1 MADGN
6 VGSLWMSLGLKETVS
21 KELKNLGYSLNGT
34 DDKVKELQKAL
45 KGIGNDL
52 KSGDV
57 DAYARGI
64 ANLSKFLKDTK
75 IEAKGLSTLL
85 GSISGANV
93 QNLLGGEINAT
104 NAKKYLGIIK
114 EITSALSSLGRGN
127 SENTF
132 GLLSGLYRYSV
143 LLDDIVKIKGQIKD
157 LKETLETPAG
167 KKHEQSIKDL
177 IAEYTKLR
185 TEMIG
190 VVNSGNLKQLDSNKY
205 SELLGRGIQLYEA
218 LHAAAVQAE
227 KGVTALS
234 NAADKEATS
243 IQKSTEVVNEQT
255 NAFKKQEEQLKATT
269 AAQKE
274 KSAAESK
281 TATAPKIQ
289 PFVEDKGLDKMLN
302 DVTAAREKDAAA
314 TQTQIA
320 YTKILNEVLD
330 AFKGKASTLL
340 GVKDDSG
347 RKYVDILN
355 EANAAIEKMNKARAA
370 AMAREGKDFKPE
382 NYPDPTPRI
391 KKALEYLSLLQR
403 IDIAQKHISEV
414 KAANP
419 NVDTKNI
426 KEAAKLVE
434 NFRDKLLALQNDK
447 YLTGADDAHILGAYR
462 KTLAMT
468 LKDVDAII
476 GKLQKPNPLSDL
488 DGNFSKLDA
497 RIDAVREKLAKL
509 RDLMNEG
516 TQKGYNTSMFGER
529 ISGLGGVVARM
540 EAAMSNKNGELANVD
555 KMKQLFS
562 DISVE
567 LNKASTAMQAYGREK
582 AKAVAQEREFAVASK
597 LSAKDKEAELKA
609 LSDYTKRYMTLVEE
623 KRKVAEKAGI
633 SPFFKNDNGLKN
645 IKAEIDT
652 LLERLGR
659 VREDITLYQHAIGS
673 GTKEG
678 ISFGQQGLK
687 EANTEAEKL
696 MRSITN
702 LQNVYDT
709 LRVSQVNVKD
719 LIGQTPQ
726 KQRQDDI
733 QRRMSDY
740 YSKLEKDSAQAAKD
754 AAKAER
760 ERASAEKQ
768 RQKELNSA
776 EKQRQNELRNTERRY
791 DSLGNKVRQL
801 RAEFSRGI
809 SLGANTD
816 KSYEEIRRLL
826 SMMRVLRALQGSLS
840 STDWREH
847 IGRLGNYGAG
857 HDATIANRAL
867 QDQRAI
873 NAAQEK
879 TNREKEKSIDLERKH
894 QQEIANSAAKVRSDL
909 VRAFEQAKNSAGGLN
924 STMQDLKSLVM
935 QGGLVY
941 GMQQFA
947 MSVIKTGGE
956 LEKQHIALQSILG
969 DVQNAN
975 TMFSQVKQLALQ
987 SPFTFSELNRDVKQ
1001 LAAYG
1006 VEYDQLYD
1014 TTKRLADMASGLGVS
1029 FERIALAFGQVRSRG
1044 WLDGKELRQISYAG
1058 IPLLQKLSEYYSKR
1072 EGRKVSTSEVKTRIS
1087 GRGVDFE
1094 DVKNVFWEMTDAGGQ
1109 FYNMQLVLSETLLG
1123 RFNKLKDAWEIML
1136 SEFASD
1142 SNIVGSNLKHILDLV
1157 TNLVQALHT
1166 MAPVVVAAFSGFAL
1180 KRLQTSLGGGIGA
1193 ALLSGKASMASDIQ
1207 KKVLLGEK
1215 TTAQELRLLATKKLI
1230 TSEDIKALSLAKAI
1244 KKVDLERMYING
1256 QISRSIYKDGMTD
1269 FAGTGTF
1276 GSRRKLVEARQ
1287 NGGWWN
1293 KAKAAFIGLQLRTN
1307 AYFTNLKIQFATTG
1321 GFWRTFALKGMS
1333 AFAILTAGARTMGAT
1348 LLAAVGGLPGLI
1360 ITGVT
1365 MGISY
1370 MYTKSADLTNRI
1382 NQTANEIEDRIKQ
1395 LNDFLRENDTAKVL
1409 SGGDIKEVDNLI
1421 DAYKEKLKQLE
1432 PYNYNNLV
1440 MKADEKQSH
1449 EERLKYLDEELKR
1462 LRDAEMIAKSKM
1474 GNRDNY
1480 SDFSGAITRSN
1491 RNYET
1496 LEKTTAQNM
1505 SDKGMDFASARSAA
1519 WKGLQPYQKGDMVNP
1534 IKKVILKQFGDI
1546 SKDETM
1552 RLAAM
1557 QAMSNIFA
1565 SMEIPESRANMI
1577 RASVLQAFGIGDKDS
1592 WLQEEA
1598 KNKLSDL
1605 LDSIAPTIATKIRS
1619 GQTLNE
1625 AEKAKVEEL
1634 MQDAKRGLTGQY
1646 PEFEKALQAL
1656 LDASNFEA
1664 VINLVF
1670 KDSKFNDVQNELLGN
1685 LPKMPLG
1692 VGDPETQAK
1701 KQKFAQSWGKEGSWT
1716 KAREAANADVAAK
1729 KKEYEAAKKA
1739 KSKRQD
1745 ELKKE
1750 WQLAEQTAKEL
1761 NLFDAKKDK
1770 NKGPKKDSALES
1782 LRQQFEDFKAARQWY
1797 QKYIGIG
1804 NTQSE
1809 AIGKVKSLFPNL
1821 DWKKIDLS
1829 KYMESL
1835 EAMMPGR
1842 GFWNTT
1848 DRKKFH
1854 TQVNREKAEWQYSE
1868 IDKVEWERV
1877 SSNFKEALEKGV
1889 KQANLQKELYEKTG
1903 SLDFAKLA
1911 FQDGAVWDKQT
1922 RKMAEDFKKNFGH
1935 DVNLGMTEA
1944 DAKVLYKD
1952 TPLALEAWQKITTLV
1967 KDNYVKSLQ
1976 QAADIIAQTASTQEK
1991 IAAIYAKY
1999 ETPIAQ
2005 AEEAGNYGLASRYTR
2020 QRDKEVN
2027 SAKTEA
2033 FNKSS
2038 DYITFFGAVSQLGM
2052 DRASEIASQIRE
2064 NINQALADGT
2074 IDAREYGKQIQQLDE
2089 QLNKLSSGKKNFFN
2103 SGLSGVAEQRVK
2115 NANEKITA
2123 GAALKQ
2129 EGERMQQEA
2138 NTELIEAFSNLDFDA
2153 VDEIVAKMLEG
2164 HEKEEKG
2171 DAKLKQGQKE
2181 AKAANE
2187 FKESMANVSAAASK
2201 INENIQS
2208 IVATFNDIK
2217 DTASALGVDTENDGW
2232 QDATAFFNSLG
2243 GVSSSISN
2251 MVTSAM
2257 SGNVGGVLQGFVGI
2271 FTSPFKAFAAAH
2283 DAKLE
2288 RQIKLAER
2296 NITELERLRNDVKT
2310 AIENTLGGVYS
2321 YKMDADT
2328 RKRLGNVTNSYEKA
2342 ARGESKKSQYS
2353 SDTYTTAKK
2362 SLSDPGNAYLAE
2374 QASLM
2379 AQKDEMQRQLNA
2391 EEGKKKKDKDKIA
2404 DYKQQI
2410 KEMETTINN
2419 FAKDFLKDVYGVDM
2433 KAWASQLT
2441 DAVVSAWSK
2450 GEDAIDAYKKKAK
2463 EMVKD
2468 LTKNIVSQ
2476 KLMEVALQ
2484 GPLDNLTE
2492 IIKQKGK
2499 LEPEDVVKVA
2509 DDLYNGTNNA
2519 AENITAILE
2528 RLKNMGLDLS
2538 ENGDGSVTNGITN
2551 ITEETADILASYVN
2565 AIRLDVSVNR
2575 AQVKDIGELLKM
2587 RLPEMGQIQKAQLG
2601 QLTQI
2606 VMLAEARNEKL
2617 DRMMDWMNAVSTSGR
2632 KKLYI
2637 S

>member
-6 VGSLWMSLGLKETVS
+6 VGSLWMSLGLKDAVS
-21 KELKNLGYSLNGT
+21 KELKKMADNMEVVDAKTKRAQEQLRKLAET
-34 DDKVKELQKAL
+34 DASGKGVAFLDKLKKAIGSSTKEAKELQAIFDAIRNIRGGFGALTGDFGKTNLQSYADILKEIRSSMGKISFGGMSGMGEGVYAKIEAVRSAINGINKITNETFRLWDSVPKSSPKAKAEFNNIREQL
-45 KGIGNDL
+45 AEIKNAGLGYL
-52 KSGDV
+52 KSGDFSK
-57 DAYARGI
+57 AYAW
-64 ANLSKFLKDTK
+64 ANGLDEQIGKISSSYEKFL
-75 IEAKGLSTLL
+75 A
-85 GSISGANV
+85 SGKSV
-93 QNLLGGEINAT
+93 VESLRREEGQSRKTTDAT
-104 NAKKYLGIIK
+104 N
-114 EITSALSSLGRGN
+114 
-127 SENTF
+127 
-132 GLLSGLYRYSV
+132 V
-143 LLDDIVKIKGQIKD
+143 
-157 LKETLETPAG
+157 
-167 KKHEQSIKDL
+167 
-177 IAEYTKLR
+177 
-185 TEMIG
+185 
-190 VVNSGNLKQLDSNKY
+190 
-205 SELLGRGIQLYEA
+205 
-218 LHAAAVQAE
+218 
-227 KGVTALS
+227 
-234 NAADKEATS
+234 
-243 IQKSTEVVNEQT
+243 QT
-255 NAFKKQEEQLKATT
+255 NALKKQEEQLKATS

-274 KSAAESK
+274 KNATENKAA
-281 TATAPKIQ
+281 AAPKIQ

-370 AMAREGKDFKPE
+370 AMVKEGKDFNPA

-434 NFRDKLLALQNDK
+434 NFRNKLLALQNDK

-582 AKAVAQEREFAVASK
+582 AKAVATDRNLETMEARYRRLQELISEVNRKIRELNDSAKRGFKVGADTSRVGSAISRLFEMRDKFNNADIGSKNAVA
-597 LSAKDKEAELKA
+597 ELVSEYK
-609 LSDYTKRYMTLVEE
+609 
-623 KRKVAEKAGI
+623 I
-633 SPFFKNDNGLKN
+633 LKN
-645 IKAEIDT
+645 EIGNAKSEQDKLNNAITRANKKQDRKNERQEARDNKQRLSEIKA
-652 LLERLGR
+652 
-659 VREDITLYQHAIGS
+659 A
-673 GTKEG
+673 
-678 ISFGQQGLK
+678 
-687 EANTEAEKL
+687 EA
-696 MRSITN
+696 
-702 LQNVYDT
+702 
-709 LRVSQVNVKD
+709 
-719 LIGQTPQ
+719 
-726 KQRQDDI
+726 
-733 QRRMSDY
+733 
-740 YSKLEKDSAQAAKD
+740 
-754 AAKAER
+754 
-760 ERASAEKQ
+760 
-768 RQKELNSA
+768 
-776 EKQRQNELRNTERRY
+776 RY
-791 DSLGNKVRQL
+791 DSLGNKVRSL
-801 RAEFSRGI
+801 RREFSRGI
-809 SLGANTD
+809 SLGAD
-816 KSYEEIRRLL
+816 VSKAEAEIHRLIDI
-826 SMMRVLRALQGSLS
+826 MRYLRQMRTWLVDGQNVVGRIGS
-840 STDWREH
+840 T
-847 IGRLGNYGAG
+847 GAG
-857 HDATIANRAL
+857 HDTTLAGRVL
-867 QDQRAI
+867 QDQKAT
-873 NAAQEK
+873 NAAAQEAINK
-879 TNREKEKSIDLERKH
+879 GIRRGIDLERER
-894 QQEIANSAAKVRSDL
+894 QQEIAKSAAKVRSDL
-909 VRAFEQAKNSAGGLN
+909 AAALAGANAEASKMHGTLN
-924 STMQDLKSLVM
+924 DIKSLFL
-935 QGGLVY
+935 QGGIVY
-941 GMQQFA
+941 GAQSLFNAIVQ
-947 MSVIKTGGE
+947 TGGE
-956 LEKQHIALQSILG
+956 IVQQHIALRSILG
-969 DVQNAN
+969 DVTKADELFAQ
-975 TMFSQVKQLALQ
+975 TQELALR
-987 SPFTFSELNRDVKQ
+987 SPFKFGELNRDVKQ
-1001 LAAYG
+1001 LAAFG
-1006 VEYDQLYD
+1006 VEADSLYD
-1014 TTKRLADMASGLGVS
+1014 TTKRLADIASGLGVS
-1029 FERIALAFGQVRSRG
+1029 FERLGLAYGQVKARS
-1044 WLDGKELRQISYAG
+1044 WLDGKELRQFAYAG
-1058 IPLLQKLSEYYSKR
+1058 LPLLQKITELYNSEGKNNKTNYKQSDVKEMISKR
-1072 EGRKVSTSEVKTRIS
+1072 QVS
-1087 GRGVDFE
+1087 FE
-1094 DVKNVFWEMTDAGGQ
+1094 DVQKVLWKMTDEGGQ

-1123 RFNKLKDAWEIML
+1123 QWNKLKDAWEIML
-1136 SEFASD
+1136 SRFAEGKNVIGGTFMFAIKGATDLLLTIDKLSPALLTFASVFL
-1142 SNIVGSNLKHILDLV
+1142 SKKLFGLASSRLGIGSIGRNLNDQAKIQLRNYAIEQQQLVLERKITQEIATQNVQKRAYWLADVQTQQAVMGRLALEGKLSILQMQKAVREGLITKELIDQLV
-1157 TNLVQALHT
+1157 IMGQITARQGEIILKGGT
-1166 MAPVVVAAFSGFAL
+1166 MAAV
-1180 KRLQTSLGGGIGA
+1180 
-1193 ALLSGKASMASDIQ
+1193 M
-1207 KKVLLGEK
+1207 
-1215 TTAQELRLLATKKLI
+1215 
-1230 TSEDIKALSLAKAI
+1230 
-1244 KKVDLERMYING
+1244 N
-1256 QISRSIYKDGMTD
+1256 MT
-1269 FAGTGTF
+1269 
-1276 GSRRKLVEARQ
+1276 GSK
-1287 NGGWWN
+1287 
-1293 KAKAAFIGLQLRTN
+1293 
-1307 AYFTNLKIQFATTG
+1307 
-1321 GFWRTFALKGMS
+1321 LKGMLSFVGGWVGLTFMAVTQVISSIYNEFSAIKEKAESLQAPDSDWMKDYYDALGAKKGTTDTELKKQIDSMKQLLIKSDAYTKTIDEQIKKAKDLNEQYDILRKGVENAKNVASGDAGMIADAIGSTGGWKSGNPFNDTIEENLKDLQHSTDAYQLKLS
-1333 AFAILTAGARTMGAT
+1333 AFDEATKSKMDSVASAILGAAGAGKT
-1348 LLAAVGGLPGLI
+1348 LEDKIRILADEGGQKWAVFQANMVKWNKNIGFSIKVLGNKANDVTSDINEIANDDVPRILNTIKKHLGLYGNDFKNWCKQNPERFRNMLLQIMDEAKWLI
-1360 ITGVT
+1360 PQINKELEKITSFKFEPSGKKNSITGRTV
-1365 MGISY
+1365 MQERVFENLNGNQKAYDLISSY
-1370 MYTKSADLTNRI
+1370 IEEGSWYKTKNNAQSALQDLY
-1382 NQTANEIEDRIKQ
+1382 NEMKSRQKGGASKASIAEAKKDYDTLYKAVLQGFGYRFIPEDKKS
-1395 LNDFLRENDTAKVL
+1395 NKVPKVK
-1409 SGGDIKEVDNLI
+1409 DDKED
-1421 DAYKEKLKQLE
+1421 KEL
-1432 PYNYNNLV
+1432 
-1440 MKADEKQSH
+1440 
-1449 EERLKYLDEELKR
+1449 EELKR
-1462 LRDAEMIAKSKM
+1462 
-1474 GNRDNY
+1474 
-1480 SDFSGAITRSN
+1480 
-1491 RNYET
+1491 
-1496 LEKTTAQNM
+1496 
-1505 SDKGMDFASARSAA
+1505 
-1519 WKGLQPYQKGDMVNP
+1519 
-1534 IKKVILKQFGDI
+1534 
-1546 SKDETM
+1546 
-1552 RLAAM
+1552 
-1557 QAMSNIFA
+1557 
-1565 SMEIPESRANMI
+1565 
-1577 RASVLQAFGIGDKDS
+1577 
-1592 WLQEEA
+1592 
-1598 KNKLSDL
+1598 
-1605 LDSIAPTIATKIRS
+1605 
-1619 GQTLNE
+1619 
-1625 AEKAKVEEL
+1625 
-1634 MQDAKRGLTGQY
+1634 
-1646 PEFEKALQAL
+1646 
-1656 LDASNFEA
+1656 
-1664 VINLVF
+1664 
-1670 KDSKFNDVQNELLGN
+1670 
-1685 LPKMPLG
+1685 
-1692 VGDPETQAK
+1692 
-1701 KQKFAQSWGKEGSWT
+1701 
-1716 KAREAANADVAAK
+1716 
-1729 KKEYEAAKKA
+1729 
-1739 KSKRQD
+1739 
-1745 ELKKE
+1745 
-1750 WQLAEQTAKEL
+1750 QL
-1761 NLFDAKKDK
+1761 
-1770 NKGPKKDSALES
+1770 
-1782 LRQQFEDFKAARQWY
+1782 EDFKAARQAY
-1797 QKYIGIG
+1797 QKLRK
-1804 NTQSE
+1804 E
-1809 AIGKVKSLFPNL
+1809 AGMSRAKAKNEVFGLYKDL
-1821 DWKKIDLS
+1821 DWKKIDLDNYS
-1829 KYMESL
+1829 GSIARLK
-1835 EAMMPGR
+1835 G
-1842 GFWNTT
+1842 GFNFDKTN
-1848 DRKKFH
+1848 DRKKFR
-1854 TQVNREKAEWQYSE
+1854 TQLDKENFEWRFSE
-1868 IDKVEWERV
+1868 ELKPEWERV
-1877 SSNFKEALEKGV
+1877 ASNFKEALEKGV

-2164 HEKEEKG
+2164 NEKEEKG

-2217 DTASALGVDTENDGW
+2217 DTASALGVDTESDGW

-2257 SGNVGGVLQGFVGI
+2257 SGNVGGVLQGVVGI

-2419 FAKDFLKDVYGVDM
+2419 FAKDFLKDIYGVDM

-2468 LTKNIVSQ
+2468 LTKNIISQ
-2476 KLMEVALQ
+2476 KIMEAALQ

-2509 DDLYNGTNNA
+2509 EDLYNGTNDA

-2528 RLKNMGLDLS
+2528 YLKSKGLDFT
-2538 ENGDGSVTNGITN
+2538 ENGDGSVTNGIKN

>member
-6 VGSLWMSLGLKETVS
+6 VGNLWMSLGLKETVS
-21 KELKNLGYSLNGT
+21 KELNKIADGMTGVDAKTRKAQENLRKLADTDVSGKNISFLKKIQNALGDTSAEA
-34 DDKVKELQKAL
+34 KELQAVLGVIGKTKGGW
-45 KGIGNDL
+45 KGITEDL
-52 KSGDV
+52 NIGKLQQ
-57 DAYARGI
+57 YAKLVRELEFALTNI
-64 ANLSKFLKDTK
+64 ESK
-75 IEAKGLSTLL
+75 KGLSDSGFNLQSTIYQSREAIDAIASLQNHLKFADAPTASGLKAIRQELQGLINEGTSLIQSPIKNYTQIDKWLNTLD
-85 GSISGANV
+85 GKVTDIEYKYIVATQGVSK
-93 QNLLGGEINAT
+93 ET
-104 NAKKYLGIIK
+104 NAV
-114 EITSALSSLGRGN
+114 A
-127 SENTF
+127 
-132 GLLSGLYRYSV
+132 
-143 LLDDIVKIKGQIKD
+143 D
-157 LKETLETPAG
+157 AG
-167 KKHEQSIKDL
+167 KRAEEQTKKN
-177 IAEYTKLR
+177 AE
-185 TEMIG
+185 
-190 VVNSGNLKQLDSNKY
+190 
-205 SELLGRGIQLYEA
+205 A
-218 LHAAAVQAE
+218 
-227 KGVTALS
+227 
-234 NAADKEATS
+234 
-243 IQKSTEVVNEQT
+243 VNEQT
-255 NAFKKQEEQLKATT
+255 NALKKQEEQLKATS

-281 TATAPKIQ
+281 AATAPKMQ

-355 EANAAIEKMNKARAA
+355 EANAAIEKINKARAA
-370 AMAREGKDFKPE
+370 AMVREDFNPA

-426 KEAAKLVE
+426 KEAARLVE
-434 NFRDKLLALQNDK
+434 NFRNKLLALQNDK

-567 LNKASTAMQAYGREK
+567 LNKASTAMQTYGREK
-582 AKAVAQEREFAVASK
+582 AKAVASDRNLETMEARYRRLQELISEVNRKIRELNDSAKQGFKVGADTSRVGSAISRLFEMRDKFNNADIGSKNAVA
-597 LSAKDKEAELKA
+597 ELVSEYK
-609 LSDYTKRYMTLVEE
+609 
-623 KRKVAEKAGI
+623 I
-633 SPFFKNDNGLKN
+633 LKN
-645 IKAEIDT
+645 EIGNAKSEQDKLNNAITRANKKQDRKNERQEARDNKQRLSEIKA
-652 LLERLGR
+652 
-659 VREDITLYQHAIGS
+659 A
-673 GTKEG
+673 
-678 ISFGQQGLK
+678 
-687 EANTEAEKL
+687 EA
-696 MRSITN
+696 
-702 LQNVYDT
+702 
-709 LRVSQVNVKD
+709 
-719 LIGQTPQ
+719 
-726 KQRQDDI
+726 
-733 QRRMSDY
+733 
-740 YSKLEKDSAQAAKD
+740 
-754 AAKAER
+754 
-760 ERASAEKQ
+760 
-768 RQKELNSA
+768 
-776 EKQRQNELRNTERRY
+776 RY
-791 DSLGNKVRQL
+791 DSLGNKVRAL
-801 RAEFSRGI
+801 RREFSRGI
-809 SLGANTD
+809 SLGAD
-816 KSYEEIRRLL
+816 VSKAEAEIHRLIDI
-826 SMMRVLRALQGSLS
+826 MRYLRQMRIELTAGNMNVVGRIGS
-840 STDWREH
+840 
-847 IGRLGNYGAG
+847 IGTG
-857 HDATIANRAL
+857 HDATQAGRAL

-1087 GRGVDFE
+1087 GRGVYFE

-1491 RNYET
+1491 RNYER

-1605 LDSIAPTIATKIRS
+1605 LDSVAPTIATKIRS

-1685 LPKMPLG
+1685 LPKIPLG
-1692 VGDPETQAK
+1692 VGDPEIQAK

-1770 NKGPKKDSALES
+1770 NKNKGPKKDSALES

-1835 EAMMPGR
+1835 EAMMPGNS
-1842 GFWNTT
+1842 FWNTT
-1848 DRKKFH
+1848 DRKKFR

-1868 IDKVEWERV
+1868 VDKVEWERV

-2164 HEKEEKG
+2164 NEKEEKG

-2187 FKESMANVSAAASK
+2187 FKKSMANVSAAASK

-2419 FAKDFLKDVYGVDM
+2419 FAKDFLKDIYGVDM

-2441 DAVVSAWSK
+2441 DAVVSAWLK

-2476 KLMEVALQ
+2476 KVMEVALQ

-2538 ENGDGSVTNGITN
+2538 ENGDGSVTNGIKN

>member
-6 VGSLWMSLGLKETVS
+6 LGDLWFQLGIKDNSHKALNSMLKDVQRLEGMI
-21 KELKNLGYSLNGT
+21 NSLNLSINKEQDPKKKKEMKEQLSNALNYLHLLQKVNIELNKISGIKNVNAGINTGELDRAKKALMDFRNELINLQAGKTAGGVDNAFMSAYNAKFRNLITDVRQIEKAFDKENTLSASKNNAARLNRELETTKNKLAEIQSLQSRGIRNRIDTTALLSGGNTLRGVKRRMETMLADDNLLANGAKVKSLLSDIAFAYTKATGKVQEYKRTASETASVDSAFSKQKLAVEQINTILGNIDKLKGKSLEIGT
-34 DDKVKELQKAL
+34 DTSKLTAVRGEIERIKTTIESFSGKQLLNKGFGDALNELQLWKERV
-45 KGIGNDL
+45 N
-52 KSGDV
+52 
-57 DAYARGI
+57 RT
-64 ANLSKFLKDTK
+64 LKDQ
-75 IEAKGLSTLL
+75 
-85 GSISGANV
+85 SGAN
-93 QNLLGGEINAT
+93 QSAKATDRNLETMEARYRRLQELMSEVSRKIRELNDSARQGIKVGADTSRAEIAISRLTEMRDKFNNADIGSKNAVAELVSEYKILKNEIG
-104 NAKKYLGIIK
+104 NAKSEQDKLNNA
-114 EITSALSSLGRGN
+114 ITRAN
-127 SENTF
+127 
-132 GLLSGLYRYSV
+132 
-143 LLDDIVKIKGQIKD
+143 
-157 LKETLETPAG
+157 
-167 KKHEQSIKDL
+167 
-177 IAEYTKLR
+177 
-185 TEMIG
+185 
-190 VVNSGNLKQLDSNKY
+190 
-205 SELLGRGIQLYEA
+205 
-218 LHAAAVQAE
+218 
-227 KGVTALS
+227 
-234 NAADKEATS
+234 
-243 IQKSTEVVNEQT
+243 
-255 NAFKKQEEQLKATT
+255 KKQDRKNERQEARDNKQRLSEIK
-269 AAQKE
+269 
-274 KSAAESK
+274 AAE
-281 TATAPKIQ
+281 A
-289 PFVEDKGLDKMLN
+289 
-302 DVTAAREKDAAA
+302 
-314 TQTQIA
+314 
-320 YTKILNEVLD
+320 
-330 AFKGKASTLL
+330 
-340 GVKDDSG
+340 
-347 RKYVDILN
+347 
-355 EANAAIEKMNKARAA
+355 
-370 AMAREGKDFKPE
+370 
-382 NYPDPTPRI
+382 
-391 KKALEYLSLLQR
+391 
-403 IDIAQKHISEV
+403 
-414 KAANP
+414 
-419 NVDTKNI
+419 
-426 KEAAKLVE
+426 
-434 NFRDKLLALQNDK
+434 
-447 YLTGADDAHILGAYR
+447 
-462 KTLAMT
+462 
-468 LKDVDAII
+468 
-476 GKLQKPNPLSDL
+476 
-488 DGNFSKLDA
+488 
-497 RIDAVREKLAKL
+497 
-509 RDLMNEG
+509 
-516 TQKGYNTSMFGER
+516 
-529 ISGLGGVVARM
+529 
-540 EAAMSNKNGELANVD
+540 
-555 KMKQLFS
+555 
-562 DISVE
+562 
-567 LNKASTAMQAYGREK
+567 
-582 AKAVAQEREFAVASK
+582 
-597 LSAKDKEAELKA
+597 
-609 LSDYTKRYMTLVEE
+609 
-623 KRKVAEKAGI
+623 
-633 SPFFKNDNGLKN
+633 
-645 IKAEIDT
+645 
-652 LLERLGR
+652 
-659 VREDITLYQHAIGS
+659 
-673 GTKEG
+673 
-678 ISFGQQGLK
+678 
-687 EANTEAEKL
+687 
-696 MRSITN
+696 
-702 LQNVYDT
+702 
-709 LRVSQVNVKD
+709 
-719 LIGQTPQ
+719 
-726 KQRQDDI
+726 
-733 QRRMSDY
+733 
-740 YSKLEKDSAQAAKD
+740 
-754 AAKAER
+754 
-760 ERASAEKQ
+760 
-768 RQKELNSA
+768 
-776 EKQRQNELRNTERRY
+776 RY
-791 DSLGNKVRQL
+791 DSLGNKVRSL
-801 RAEFSRGI
+801 RREFSRGI
-809 SLGANTD
+809 SLGAD
-816 KSYEEIRRLL
+816 VSKAEAEIHRLIDI
-826 SMMRVLRALQGSLS
+826 MRYLRQMRTWLVEGQNVVGRIGS
-840 STDWREH
+840 
-847 IGRLGNYGAG
+847 IGTG
-857 HDATIANRAL
+857 HDATQAGRAL

-1491 RNYET
+1491 RNYER

-1605 LDSIAPTIATKIRS
+1605 LDSVAPTIATKIRS

-1685 LPKMPLG
+1685 LPKIPLG
-1692 VGDPETQAK
+1692 VGDPEIQAK

-1716 KAREAANADVAAK
+1716 KAREAANADIAAK

-2419 FAKDFLKDVYGVDM
+2419 FAKDFLKDIYGVDM

-2476 KLMEVALQ
+2476 KVMEVALQ

-2538 ENGDGSVTNGITN
+2538 ENGDESVTNGIKN

>member
-255 NAFKKQEEQLKATT
+255 NALKKQEEQLKATT

-289 PFVEDKGLDKMLN
+289 PFVENKGLNKMLN
-302 DVTAAREKDAAA
+302 EATAAREKDVAA
-314 TQTQIA
+314 TQAQTSYQL
-320 YTKILNEVLD
+320 KLNEALD
-330 AFKGKASTLL
+330 AFKGKASAVI

-355 EANAAIEKMNKARAA
+355 AANVAIEKVNKEKAK
-370 AMAREGKDFKPE
+370 AMKDQGKAFNPNDF
-382 NYPDPTPRI
+382 PDPTPRL

-426 KEAAKLVE
+426 ENATRLIE
-434 NFRDKLLALQNDK
+434 NFRNRLLSLQDKMFG
-447 YLTGADDAHILGAYR
+447 TGADNAHVLGMYG

-582 AKAVAQEREFAVASK
+582 AKAVATDRNLETMEARYRRLQELMSEVSRKIRELNDSAKRGFKVGADTSRVGSAISRLTEMRDKFNNADIGSKNAVA
-597 LSAKDKEAELKA
+597 ELVSEYK
-609 LSDYTKRYMTLVEE
+609 
-623 KRKVAEKAGI
+623 I
-633 SPFFKNDNGLKN
+633 LKN
-645 IKAEIDT
+645 EIGNAKSEQDKLNNAITRANKKQDRKNERQEARDNKQRLSEIKA
-652 LLERLGR
+652 
-659 VREDITLYQHAIGS
+659 A
-673 GTKEG
+673 
-678 ISFGQQGLK
+678 
-687 EANTEAEKL
+687 EA
-696 MRSITN
+696 
-702 LQNVYDT
+702 
-709 LRVSQVNVKD
+709 
-719 LIGQTPQ
+719 
-726 KQRQDDI
+726 
-733 QRRMSDY
+733 
-740 YSKLEKDSAQAAKD
+740 
-754 AAKAER
+754 
-760 ERASAEKQ
+760 
-768 RQKELNSA
+768 
-776 EKQRQNELRNTERRY
+776 RY
-791 DSLGNKVRQL
+791 DSLGNKVRSL
-801 RAEFSRGI
+801 RREFSRGI
-809 SLGANTD
+809 SLGAD
-816 KSYEEIRRLL
+816 VSKAEAEIHRLIDI
-826 SMMRVLRALQGSLS
+826 MRYLRQMRTWLVEGQNVVGRIGS
-840 STDWREH
+840 
-847 IGRLGNYGAG
+847 IGAG
-857 HDATIANRAL
+857 HDATQAGRAL

-1409 SGGDIKEVDNLI
+1409 AGGDIKEVDNLI

-1491 RNYET
+1491 RNYER

-1557 QAMSNIFA
+1557 QAMSNIFT
-1565 SMEIPESRANMI
+1565 SMEIPESRVNMI

-1835 EAMMPGR
+1835 EAMMPGNS
-1842 GFWNTT
+1842 FWNTT
-1848 DRKKFH
+1848 DRKKFR

-1868 IDKVEWERV
+1868 VDKVEWERV

-1911 FQDGAVWDKQT
+1911 FQDGAVWNKQT

-2476 KLMEVALQ
+2476 KVMEVALQ

-2538 ENGDGSVTNGITN
+2538 ENGDGSVTNGIKN

>member
-6 VGSLWMSLGLKETVS
+6 VGSLWMSLGLKDAVS
-21 KELKNLGYSLNGT
+21 KELKKMADNMEVVDAKTKRAQEQLRKLAET
-34 DDKVKELQKAL
+34 DASGKGVAFLDKLKKAIGSSTKEAKELQAIFDAIRNIRGGFGALTGDFGKANLQSYADIL
-45 KGIGNDL
+45 KEIRSSMGKISFGGMSGMGEGVYAKIEAVRSAINGINKITNETFRLWDSVPKSSPKAKAEFNNIREQLAEIKNAGLGYL
-52 KSGDV
+52 KSGDFSK
-57 DAYARGI
+57 AYAW
-64 ANLSKFLKDTK
+64 ANGLDEQIGKISSSYEKFL
-75 IEAKGLSTLL
+75 A
-85 GSISGANV
+85 SGKSV
-93 QNLLGGEINAT
+93 VESLRREEGQSRKTTDAT
-104 NAKKYLGIIK
+104 N
-114 EITSALSSLGRGN
+114 
-127 SENTF
+127 
-132 GLLSGLYRYSV
+132 V
-143 LLDDIVKIKGQIKD
+143 
-157 LKETLETPAG
+157 
-167 KKHEQSIKDL
+167 
-177 IAEYTKLR
+177 
-185 TEMIG
+185 
-190 VVNSGNLKQLDSNKY
+190 
-205 SELLGRGIQLYEA
+205 
-218 LHAAAVQAE
+218 
-227 KGVTALS
+227 
-234 NAADKEATS
+234 
-243 IQKSTEVVNEQT
+243 QT
-255 NAFKKQEEQLKATT
+255 NALKKQEEQLKATS

-274 KSAAESK
+274 KNATENKAA
-281 TATAPKIQ
+281 AAPKIQ

-370 AMAREGKDFKPE
+370 AMVKEGKDFNPA

-434 NFRDKLLALQNDK
+434 NFRNKLLALQNDK

-582 AKAVAQEREFAVASK
+582 AKAVATDRNLETMEARYRRLQELISEVNRKIRELNDSAKRGFKVGADTSRVGSAISRLFEMRDKFNNADIGSKNAVA
-597 LSAKDKEAELKA
+597 ELVSEYK
-609 LSDYTKRYMTLVEE
+609 
-623 KRKVAEKAGI
+623 I
-633 SPFFKNDNGLKN
+633 LKN
-645 IKAEIDT
+645 EIGNAKSEQDKLNNAITRANKKQDRKNERQEARDNKQRLSEIKA
-652 LLERLGR
+652 
-659 VREDITLYQHAIGS
+659 A
-673 GTKEG
+673 
-678 ISFGQQGLK
+678 
-687 EANTEAEKL
+687 EA
-696 MRSITN
+696 
-702 LQNVYDT
+702 
-709 LRVSQVNVKD
+709 
-719 LIGQTPQ
+719 
-726 KQRQDDI
+726 
-733 QRRMSDY
+733 
-740 YSKLEKDSAQAAKD
+740 
-754 AAKAER
+754 
-760 ERASAEKQ
+760 
-768 RQKELNSA
+768 
-776 EKQRQNELRNTERRY
+776 RY
-791 DSLGNKVRQL
+791 DSLGNKVRAL
-801 RAEFSRGI
+801 RREFSRGI
-809 SLGANTD
+809 SLGAD
-816 KSYEEIRRLL
+816 VSKAEAEIHRLIHL
-826 SMMRVLRALQGSLS
+826 MRYFKIMHGELKAGNMSEVGR
-840 STDWREH
+840 
-847 IGRLGNYGAG
+847 IGNIGTG
-857 HDATIANRAL
+857 HDTTLAGRVL

-1193 ALLSGKASMASDIQ
+1193 ALLSGKSSMAADVQ

-1293 KAKAAFIGLQLRTN
+1293 KAKVAFIGLQLRTN

-1370 MYTKSADLTNRI
+1370 MYTKSADLTNKI

-1409 SGGDIKEVDNLI
+1409 AGGDIKEVDNLI

-1491 RNYET
+1491 RNYER

-1565 SMEIPESRANMI
+1565 SMEIPESRASMI

-1605 LDSIAPTIATKIRS
+1605 LDSVAPTIATKIRS

-1716 KAREAANADVAAK
+1716 KAREAANDDVAAK

-1835 EAMMPGR
+1835 EAMMPGNS
-1842 GFWNTT
+1842 FWNTT
-1848 DRKKFH
+1848 DRKKFR

-1868 IDKVEWERV
+1868 VDKVEWERV

-1911 FQDGAVWDKQT
+1911 FQDGAVWDRQT

-1944 DAKVLYKD
+1944 DAKVLYKEK
-1952 TPLALEAWQKITTLV
+1952 PLALEAWQKITTLV

-2138 NTELIEAFSNLDFDA
+2138 TTALIEAFSNLDFDA

-2164 HEKEEKG
+2164 NEKEKKG

-2243 GVSSSISN
+2243 GVSNSISN
-2251 MVTSAM
+2251 AVTSAM
-2257 SGNVGGVLQGFVGI
+2257 SGNVGGVLQGVVGI

-2283 DAKLE
+2283 DAKQE

-2321 YKMDADT
+2321 YNMDADT
-2328 RKRLGNVTNSYEKA
+2328 RKRLGNITNSYEKA
-2342 ARGESKKSQYS
+2342 ARGESGKSQYT
-2353 SDTYTTAKK
+2353 SDTYTAAKK

-2419 FAKDFLKDVYGVDM
+2419 LAKDFLKDIYGVDM
-2433 KAWASQLT
+2433 KSWASQLT
-2441 DAVVSAWSK
+2441 DAVISAWSK
-2450 GEDAIDAYKKKAK
+2450 GEDAIDAYKKKAR

-2468 LTKNIVSQ
+2468 LTKNILSQ
-2476 KLMEVALQ
+2476 KIMEAALQ

-2509 DDLYNGTNNA
+2509 DDLYNGTNDA

-2528 RLKNMGLDLS
+2528 RLKDMGLDLS
-2538 ENGDGSVTNGITN
+2538 ENGDGSVTNGIKN

>member
-6 VGSLWMSLGLKETVS
+6 VGSLWMSLGLKDAVS
-21 KELKNLGYSLNGT
+21 KELKKMADNMEVVDAKTKRAQEQLRKLAET
-34 DDKVKELQKAL
+34 DASGKGVAFLDKLKKAIGSSTKEAKELQAIFDAIRNIRGGFGALTGDFGKANLQSYADIL
-45 KGIGNDL
+45 KEIRSSMGKISFGGMSGMGEGVYAKIEAVRSAINGINKITNETFRLWNSVPKSSPKAKAEFNNIREQLAEIKNAGLGYL
-52 KSGDV
+52 KSGDFSK
-57 DAYARGI
+57 AYAW
-64 ANLSKFLKDTK
+64 ANGLDEQIGKISSSYEKFL
-75 IEAKGLSTLL
+75 A
-85 GSISGANV
+85 SGKSV
-93 QNLLGGEINAT
+93 VESLRREEGQSRKTTDAT
-104 NAKKYLGIIK
+104 N
-114 EITSALSSLGRGN
+114 
-127 SENTF
+127 
-132 GLLSGLYRYSV
+132 V
-143 LLDDIVKIKGQIKD
+143 
-157 LKETLETPAG
+157 
-167 KKHEQSIKDL
+167 
-177 IAEYTKLR
+177 
-185 TEMIG
+185 
-190 VVNSGNLKQLDSNKY
+190 
-205 SELLGRGIQLYEA
+205 
-218 LHAAAVQAE
+218 
-227 KGVTALS
+227 
-234 NAADKEATS
+234 
-243 IQKSTEVVNEQT
+243 QT
-255 NAFKKQEEQLKATT
+255 NALKKQEEQLKATS

-274 KSAAESK
+274 KNATENKAA
-281 TATAPKIQ
+281 AAPKIQ

-370 AMAREGKDFKPE
+370 AMVKEGKDFNPA

-434 NFRDKLLALQNDK
+434 NFRNKLLALQNDK

-582 AKAVAQEREFAVASK
+582 AKAVATDRNLETMEARYRRLQELISEVNRKIRELNDSAKRGFKVGADTSRVGSAISRLFEMRDKFNNADIGSKNAVA
-597 LSAKDKEAELKA
+597 ELVSEYK
-609 LSDYTKRYMTLVEE
+609 
-623 KRKVAEKAGI
+623 I
-633 SPFFKNDNGLKN
+633 LKN
-645 IKAEIDT
+645 EIGNAKSEQDKLNNAITRANKKQDRKNERQEARDNKQRLSEIKA
-652 LLERLGR
+652 
-659 VREDITLYQHAIGS
+659 A
-673 GTKEG
+673 
-678 ISFGQQGLK
+678 
-687 EANTEAEKL
+687 EA
-696 MRSITN
+696 
-702 LQNVYDT
+702 
-709 LRVSQVNVKD
+709 
-719 LIGQTPQ
+719 
-726 KQRQDDI
+726 
-733 QRRMSDY
+733 
-740 YSKLEKDSAQAAKD
+740 
-754 AAKAER
+754 
-760 ERASAEKQ
+760 
-768 RQKELNSA
+768 
-776 EKQRQNELRNTERRY
+776 RY
-791 DSLGNKVRQL
+791 DSLGNKVRSL
-801 RAEFSRGI
+801 RREFSRGI
-809 SLGANTD
+809 SLGAD
-816 KSYEEIRRLL
+816 VSKAEAEIHRLIDI
-826 SMMRVLRALQGSLS
+826 MRYLRQMRTWLVEGQNVVGRIGS
-840 STDWREH
+840 
-847 IGRLGNYGAG
+847 IGTG
-857 HDATIANRAL
+857 HDATQAGRAL
-867 QDQRAI
+867 QDQKAT
-873 NAAQEK
+873 NAAAQEAINK
-879 TNREKEKSIDLERKH
+879 GVRRGIDLERER
-894 QQEIANSAAKVRSDL
+894 QQEIAKSAAKVRSDL
-909 VRAFEQAKNSAGGLN
+909 AAALAGANAEASKMHGTLN
-924 STMQDLKSLVM
+924 DIKSLFL
-935 QGGLVY
+935 QGGIVY
-941 GMQQFA
+941 GAQSLFNAIVQ
-947 MSVIKTGGE
+947 TGGE
-956 LEKQHIALQSILG
+956 IVQQHIALRSILG
-969 DVQNAN
+969 DVTKADELFAQ
-975 TMFSQVKQLALQ
+975 TQELALR
-987 SPFTFSELNRDVKQ
+987 SPFKFGELNRDVKQ
-1001 LAAYG
+1001 LAAFG
-1006 VEYDQLYD
+1006 VEADSLYD
-1014 TTKRLADMASGLGVS
+1014 TTKRLADIASGLGVS
-1029 FERIALAFGQVRSRG
+1029 FERLGLAYGQVKARS
-1044 WLDGKELRQISYAG
+1044 WLDGKELRQFAYAG
-1058 IPLLQKLSEYYSKR
+1058 LPLLQKITELYNSEGKNNKTNYKQSDVKEMISKR
-1072 EGRKVSTSEVKTRIS
+1072 QVS
-1087 GRGVDFE
+1087 FE
-1094 DVKNVFWEMTDAGGQ
+1094 DVQKVLWKMTDEGGQ

-1123 RFNKLKDAWEIML
+1123 QWNKLKDAWEIML
-1136 SEFASD
+1136 SRFAEGKNVIGGTFMFAIKGATDLLLTIDKLSPALLTFASVFL
-1142 SNIVGSNLKHILDLV
+1142 SKKLFGLASSRLGIGSIGRNLNDQAKIQLRNYAIEQQQLVLERKITQEIATQNVQKRAYWLADVQTQQAVMGRLALEGKLSILQMQKAVKEGLITKELIDQLV
-1157 TNLVQALHT
+1157 IMGQITARQGEIILKGGT
-1166 MAPVVVAAFSGFAL
+1166 MAAV
-1180 KRLQTSLGGGIGA
+1180 
-1193 ALLSGKASMASDIQ
+1193 M
-1207 KKVLLGEK
+1207 
-1215 TTAQELRLLATKKLI
+1215 
-1230 TSEDIKALSLAKAI
+1230 
-1244 KKVDLERMYING
+1244 N
-1256 QISRSIYKDGMTD
+1256 MT
-1269 FAGTGTF
+1269 
-1276 GSRRKLVEARQ
+1276 GSK
-1287 NGGWWN
+1287 
-1293 KAKAAFIGLQLRTN
+1293 
-1307 AYFTNLKIQFATTG
+1307 
-1321 GFWRTFALKGMS
+1321 LKGMLSFVGGWVGLTFMAVTQVISSIYNEFS
-1333 AFAILTAGARTMGAT
+1333 AIKEKAESLQAPDSDWMKDYYDALGAKKGTTDTELKKQIDSMKQLLIKSDAYTKTIDEQIKKAKDLNEQYDILRKGVENAKNVASGDAGMIADAIGSTGGWKSGNPFNDTIEENLKDLQHSTDAYQLKLSTFDELTKSKMDSVASAILGAAGAGKTLEDKIRILADEGGQKWAIFQANMVKWNGNIAYSIKGLGNRANDVTSDINEIANDDVPKILGAIRKHLGLYGNDFKNWCNQNPERFRSM
-1348 LLAAVGGLPGLI
+1348 LLQIMDEATWLVPQIKKKLEELTSFEFKPSGKKNS
-1360 ITGVT
+1360 ITGRTV
-1365 MGISY
+1365 MQERVFENLNGNQKAYDLISSY
-1370 MYTKSADLTNRI
+1370 IEEGSWYKTKNNAQSALQDLY
-1382 NQTANEIEDRIKQ
+1382 NEMKSRQKGGASKASIAEAKKDYDTLYKAVLQGFGYRFIPEDKKS
-1395 LNDFLRENDTAKVL
+1395 NKVPKNK
-1409 SGGDIKEVDNLI
+1409 GDKED
-1421 DAYKEKLKQLE
+1421 KE
-1432 PYNYNNLV
+1432 
-1440 MKADEKQSH
+1440 
-1449 EERLKYLDEELKR
+1449 LDELKR
-1462 LRDAEMIAKSKM
+1462 
-1474 GNRDNY
+1474 
-1480 SDFSGAITRSN
+1480 
-1491 RNYET
+1491 
-1496 LEKTTAQNM
+1496 
-1505 SDKGMDFASARSAA
+1505 
-1519 WKGLQPYQKGDMVNP
+1519 
-1534 IKKVILKQFGDI
+1534 
-1546 SKDETM
+1546 
-1552 RLAAM
+1552 
-1557 QAMSNIFA
+1557 
-1565 SMEIPESRANMI
+1565 
-1577 RASVLQAFGIGDKDS
+1577 
-1592 WLQEEA
+1592 
-1598 KNKLSDL
+1598 
-1605 LDSIAPTIATKIRS
+1605 
-1619 GQTLNE
+1619 
-1625 AEKAKVEEL
+1625 
-1634 MQDAKRGLTGQY
+1634 
-1646 PEFEKALQAL
+1646 
-1656 LDASNFEA
+1656 
-1664 VINLVF
+1664 
-1670 KDSKFNDVQNELLGN
+1670 
-1685 LPKMPLG
+1685 
-1692 VGDPETQAK
+1692 
-1701 KQKFAQSWGKEGSWT
+1701 
-1716 KAREAANADVAAK
+1716 
-1729 KKEYEAAKKA
+1729 
-1739 KSKRQD
+1739 
-1745 ELKKE
+1745 
-1750 WQLAEQTAKEL
+1750 QL
-1761 NLFDAKKDK
+1761 
-1770 NKGPKKDSALES
+1770 
-1782 LRQQFEDFKAARQWY
+1782 EDFKAARQAY
-1797 QKYIGIG
+1797 QKLRK
-1804 NTQSE
+1804 E
-1809 AIGKVKSLFPNL
+1809 AGMSRAKAKNEVFGLYKDL
-1821 DWKKIDLS
+1821 DWKKIDLDNYS
-1829 KYMESL
+1829 GSIARLKD
-1835 EAMMPGR
+1835 
-1842 GFWNTT
+1842 GFNFDKTN
-1848 DRKKFH
+1848 DRKKFR
-1854 TQVNREKAEWQYSE
+1854 TQLDKENFEWRFSE
-1868 IDKVEWERV
+1868 ELKPEWERV
-1877 SSNFKEALEKGV
+1877 VSNFKEALEKGV

-1911 FQDGAVWDKQT
+1911 FQDGAVWNKQT

-2164 HEKEEKG
+2164 NEKEKKG

-2217 DTASALGVDTENDGW
+2217 DTASALGVDTESDGW

-2257 SGNVGGVLQGFVGI
+2257 SGNVGGVLQGVVGI

-2419 FAKDFLKDVYGVDM
+2419 FAKDFLKDIYGVDM

-2476 KLMEVALQ
+2476 KVMEAALQ

-2492 IIKQKGK
+2492 IIKKKGK

-2538 ENGDGSVTNGITN
+2538 ENGDGSVTNGIKN

>member
-6 VGSLWMSLGLKETVS
+6 VGNLWMSLGLKETVS
-21 KELKNLGYSLNGT
+21 KELNKIADGMTGVDSKTRKAQENLRKLADTDVSGKNISFLKKIQNALGDTSAEA
-34 DDKVKELQKAL
+34 KELQAVLGVIGKTKGGW
-45 KGIGNDL
+45 KGITEDL
-52 KSGDV
+52 NIGKLQQCTKLV
-57 DAYARGI
+57 RELEFALTNI
-64 ANLSKFLKDTK
+64 ESK
-75 IEAKGLSTLL
+75 KGLSDSGFNLQSTIYQSREAIDAIASLQNYLKFADAPTASGLKAIRQELQGLINEGTSLIQSPIKNYMQIDKWLNTLD
-85 GSISGANV
+85 GKVTDIEYKYIVATQGVSK
-93 QNLLGGEINAT
+93 ET
-104 NAKKYLGIIK
+104 NAV
-114 EITSALSSLGRGN
+114 A
-127 SENTF
+127 
-132 GLLSGLYRYSV
+132 
-143 LLDDIVKIKGQIKD
+143 D
-157 LKETLETPAG
+157 AG
-167 KKHEQSIKDL
+167 KRAEEQ
-177 IAEYTKLR
+177 TK
-185 TEMIG
+185 
-190 VVNSGNLKQLDSNKY
+190 K
-205 SELLGRGIQLYEA
+205 
-218 LHAAAVQAE
+218 
-227 KGVTALS
+227 
-234 NAADKEATS
+234 NA
-243 IQKSTEVVNEQT
+243 EVVNEQT
-255 NAFKKQEEQLKATT
+255 NALKKQEEQLKATT

-281 TATAPKIQ
+281 PAAAPKIQ

-370 AMAREGKDFKPE
+370 AMRKEGKDFKPE

-582 AKAVAQEREFAVASK
+582 AKAVATDRNLETMEARYRRLQELVSEVNRKIRELNDSARQGFKVGADTSRAESAISRLTEMRDKFNNADIGSKNAVA
-597 LSAKDKEAELKA
+597 ELVSEYK
-609 LSDYTKRYMTLVEE
+609 
-623 KRKVAEKAGI
+623 I
-633 SPFFKNDNGLKN
+633 LKN
-645 IKAEIDT
+645 EIGNAKSEQDKLNNAITRANKKQDRKNERQEARDNKQRLSEIKA
-652 LLERLGR
+652 
-659 VREDITLYQHAIGS
+659 
-673 GTKEG
+673 
-678 ISFGQQGLK
+678 
-687 EANTEAEKL
+687 TEA
-696 MRSITN
+696 
-702 LQNVYDT
+702 
-709 LRVSQVNVKD
+709 
-719 LIGQTPQ
+719 
-726 KQRQDDI
+726 
-733 QRRMSDY
+733 
-740 YSKLEKDSAQAAKD
+740 
-754 AAKAER
+754 
-760 ERASAEKQ
+760 
-768 RQKELNSA
+768 
-776 EKQRQNELRNTERRY
+776 RY
-791 DSLGNKVRQL
+791 DSLGNKVRAL
-801 RAEFSRGI
+801 RREFSRGI
-809 SLGANTD
+809 SLGAD
-816 KSYEEIRRLL
+816 VSKAEAEIHRLIDI
-826 SMMRVLRALQGSLS
+826 MRYLRQMRTWLVEGQNVVGRIGS
-840 STDWREH
+840 
-847 IGRLGNYGAG
+847 IGTG
-857 HDATIANRAL
+857 HDATQAGRAL

-894 QQEIANSAAKVRSDL
+894 QQEIANSAAKVRNDL

-1409 SGGDIKEVDNLI
+1409 AGGDIKEVDNLI

-1491 RNYET
+1491 RNYER

-1835 EAMMPGR
+1835 EAMMPGNS
-1842 GFWNTT
+1842 FWNTT
-1848 DRKKFH
+1848 DRKKFR

-1868 IDKVEWERV
+1868 VDKVEWERV

-1911 FQDGAVWDKQT
+1911 FQDGAVWNKQT

-2138 NTELIEAFSNLDFDA
+2138 NTVLIEAFSNLDFDA

-2476 KLMEVALQ
+2476 KVMEVALQ

-2538 ENGDGSVTNGITN
+2538 ENGDGSVTNGIKN

>member
-1 MADGN
+1 MASG
-6 VGSLWMSLGLKETVS
+6 
-21 KELKNLGYSLNGT
+21 NLGDLWFQLGIKDNSHKALNSMLKDVQRLEGMINSLNLSINKEQDPKKKKEMKEQLSNALNYLHLLQKVNIELNKISGIKNVNAGINTGELDRAKKALMDFRNELINLQSGKTAGGVDNAFMSAYNAKFRNLITDVRQIEKAFDKENTLSASKNNAARLNRELETTKNKLAEIQSLQSRGIRNRIDTIALLSGGTTLRGVKLRMETMLADDNLLANGAKVKSLLSDIAFAYTKATGKVQEYKRTASETASVDSAFSKQKLAVEQINTILGNIDKLKGKSLEIGT
-34 DDKVKELQKAL
+34 DTSKLTAVRGEIERIKTTIESFSGKQLLNKGFGDALNELQLWKERV
-45 KGIGNDL
+45 N
-52 KSGDV
+52 
-57 DAYARGI
+57 RT
-64 ANLSKFLKDTK
+64 LKDQ
-75 IEAKGLSTLL
+75 
-85 GSISGANV
+85 SGAN
-93 QNLLGGEINAT
+93 QS
-104 NAKKYLGIIK
+104 AKA
-114 EITSALSSLGRGN
+114 SDRN
-127 SENTF
+127 
-132 GLLSGLYRYSV
+132 
-143 LLDDIVKIKGQIKD
+143 
-157 LKETLETPAG
+157 LETMEARYRRL
-167 KKHEQSIKDL
+167 Q
-177 IAEYTKLR
+177 
-185 TEMIG
+185 
-190 VVNSGNLKQLDSNKY
+190 
-205 SELLGRGIQLYEA
+205 EL
-218 LHAAAVQAE
+218 
-227 KGVTALS
+227 
-234 NAADKEATS
+234 
-243 IQKSTEVVNEQT
+243 
-255 NAFKKQEEQLKATT
+255 
-269 AAQKE
+269 
-274 KSAAESK
+274 
-281 TATAPKIQ
+281 
-289 PFVEDKGLDKMLN
+289 
-302 DVTAAREKDAAA
+302 
-314 TQTQIA
+314 
-320 YTKILNEVLD
+320 
-330 AFKGKASTLL
+330 
-340 GVKDDSG
+340 
-347 RKYVDILN
+347 
-355 EANAAIEKMNKARAA
+355 
-370 AMAREGKDFKPE
+370 
-382 NYPDPTPRI
+382 
-391 KKALEYLSLLQR
+391 
-403 IDIAQKHISEV
+403 ISEV
-414 KAANP
+414 NRKIREIN
-419 NVDTKNI
+419 DS
-426 KEAAKLVE
+426 AKLGFKIGADTSRAE
-434 NFRDKLLALQNDK
+434 SAISRLFEMRDKFNNADIGSKNAVAELVSEYKILKNEIGNVKSEQDKLNNAITRANEKQN
-447 YLTGADDAHILGAYR
+447 R
-462 KTLAMT
+462 KT
-468 LKDVDAII
+468 
-476 GKLQKPNPLSDL
+476 
-488 DGNFSKLDA
+488 
-497 RIDAVREKLAKL
+497 EKK
-509 RDLMNEG
+509 
-516 TQKGYNTSMFGER
+516 K
-529 ISGLGGVVARM
+529 
-540 EAAMSNKNGELANVD
+540 
-555 KMKQLFS
+555 
-562 DISVE
+562 
-567 LNKASTAMQAYGREK
+567 
-582 AKAVAQEREFAVASK
+582 EREDK
-597 LSAKDKEAELKA
+597 QRLSE
-609 LSDYTKRYMTLVEE
+609 
-623 KRKVAEKAGI
+623 
-633 SPFFKNDNGLKN
+633 
-645 IKAEIDT
+645 IKA
-652 LLERLGR
+652 
-659 VREDITLYQHAIGS
+659 
-673 GTKEG
+673 
-678 ISFGQQGLK
+678 
-687 EANTEAEKL
+687 TEA
-696 MRSITN
+696 
-702 LQNVYDT
+702 
-709 LRVSQVNVKD
+709 
-719 LIGQTPQ
+719 
-726 KQRQDDI
+726 
-733 QRRMSDY
+733 
-740 YSKLEKDSAQAAKD
+740 
-754 AAKAER
+754 
-760 ERASAEKQ
+760 
-768 RQKELNSA
+768 
-776 EKQRQNELRNTERRY
+776 RY
-791 DSLGNKVRQL
+791 DSLGNKVRAL
-801 RAEFSRGI
+801 RREFSRGI
-809 SLGANTD
+809 SLGAD
-816 KSYEEIRRLL
+816 VSKAEAEIHRLIDT
-826 SMMRVLRALQGSLS
+826 MRYLRQMRIWLAEGQDVVG
-840 STDWREH
+840 R
-847 IGRLGNYGAG
+847 IGNIGTG
-857 HDATIANRAL
+857 HDTTLAGRAL
-867 QDQRAI
+867 QDQRRLNSEQERA
-873 NAAQEK
+873 NKEAQK
-879 TNREKEKSIDLERKH
+879 GVDLERQR
-894 QQEIANSAAKVRSDL
+894 QQEIAKSAAKVRSDL

-947 MSVIKTGGE
+947 MSVITTGGE

-969 DVQNAN
+969 DMQNAN
-975 TMFSQVKQLALQ
+975 AMFSQIKQLALQ

-1072 EGRKVSTSEVKTRIS
+1072 EGRNVSTSEIKTRIS

-1109 FYNMQLVLSETLLG
+1109 FYNMQFVLSETLLG

-1157 TNLVQALHT
+1157 TSLVQSLHT

-1193 ALLSGKASMASDIQ
+1193 ALLSGKASIASDVQ
-1207 KKVLLGEK
+1207 KKVLLGEE
-1215 TTAQELRLLATKKLI
+1215 TTKQELRLLATKKLI

-1409 SGGDIKEVDNLI
+1409 AGGDIKEVDNLI

-1480 SDFSGAITRSN
+1480 SDFSGAIIRSSK
-1491 RNYET
+1491 NYER
-1496 LEKTTAQNM
+1496 LEKTTAENM

-1519 WKGLQPYQKGDMVNP
+1519 WKDLQPYQRSDMVNP

-1565 SMEIPESRANMI
+1565 SMEIPESRANTI

-1598 KNKLSDL
+1598 KNKLGDL
-1605 LDSIAPTIATKIRS
+1605 LDSVAPVIATKIRS

-1625 AEKAKVEEL
+1625 AEKAKVKEL
-1634 MQDAKRGLTGQY
+1634 MQDAKKGITGQY
-1646 PEFEKALQAL
+1646 PEFEEALQAL

-1670 KDSKFNDVQNELLGN
+1670 KDSKFNDVQNELLNN
-1685 LPKMPLG
+1685 LPKIPLG
-1692 VGDPETQAK
+1692 VGDPETQEK
-1701 KQKFAQSWGKEGSWT
+1701 KQKLAQSWGKEGSWT
-1716 KAREAANADVAAK
+1716 KAREAANADVNAK

-1829 KYMESL
+1829 KYIESL

-1877 SSNFKEALEKGV
+1877 SSNFKDALEKGV

-1911 FQDGAVWDKQT
+1911 FQDGAVWNKQT
-1922 RKMAEDFKKNFGH
+1922 RKMAEDFKKDFGH

-1944 DAKVLYKD
+1944 DAKVLYKEK
-1952 TPLALEAWQKITTLV
+1952 PLALEAWQKITTLV

-2138 NTELIEAFSNLDFDA
+2138 TTALIEAFSNLDFDA
-2153 VDEIVAKMLEG
+2153 VDDIVAQMLEG
-2164 HEKEEKG
+2164 HEKEEEG
-2171 DAKLKQGQKE
+2171 DTKLKQGQKE

-2217 DTASALGVDTENDGW
+2217 DTASALGVDTESDGW

-2243 GVSSSISN
+2243 GVSNSISN
-2251 MVTSAM
+2251 AVTSAM
-2257 SGNVGGVLQGFVGI
+2257 SGNVGGVLQGVVGI

-2283 DAKLE
+2283 DAKQE

-2321 YKMDADT
+2321 YNMDADT
-2328 RKRLGNVTNSYEKA
+2328 RKRLGNITNSYEKA
-2342 ARGESKKSQYS
+2342 ARGESGKSQYT
-2353 SDTYTTAKK
+2353 SDTYTAAKK
-2362 SLSDPGNAYLAE
+2362 SLSDPSNAFLAE

-2391 EEGKKKKDKDKIA
+2391 EDGKKKKDKDKIA

-2419 FAKDFLKDVYGVDM
+2419 LAKDFLKDIYGVDM
-2433 KAWASQLT
+2433 KSWASQLT
-2441 DAVVSAWSK
+2441 DAVVTAWSK

-2463 EMVKD
+2463 DMVKD
-2468 LTKNIVSQ
+2468 LTKNIISQ
-2476 KLMEVALQ
+2476 KIMEVALQ

-2509 DDLYNGTNNA
+2509 DDLYNGTNDA

-2528 RLKNMGLDLS
+2528 RLKDMGLDLS
-2538 ENGDGSVTNGITN
+2538 ENGDGSVTNGIKN

>member
-6 VGSLWMSLGLKETVS
+6 VGNLWMSLGLKETVS
-21 KELKNLGYSLNGT
+21 KELNKIADGMTGVDSKTRKAQENLRKLADTDVSGKNISFLKKIQNALGDTSAEA
-34 DDKVKELQKAL
+34 KELQAVLGVIGKTKGGW
-45 KGIGNDL
+45 KGITEDL
-52 KSGDV
+52 NIGKLQQCTKLV
-57 DAYARGI
+57 RELEFALTNI
-64 ANLSKFLKDTK
+64 ESK
-75 IEAKGLSTLL
+75 KGLSDSGFNLQSTIYQSREAIDAIASLQNYLKFADAPTASGLKAIRQELQGLINEGTSLIQSPIKNYMQIDKWLNTLD
-85 GSISGANV
+85 GKVTDIEYKYIVATQGVSK
-93 QNLLGGEINAT
+93 ET
-104 NAKKYLGIIK
+104 NAV
-114 EITSALSSLGRGN
+114 A
-127 SENTF
+127 
-132 GLLSGLYRYSV
+132 
-143 LLDDIVKIKGQIKD
+143 D
-157 LKETLETPAG
+157 AG
-167 KKHEQSIKDL
+167 KRAEEQ
-177 IAEYTKLR
+177 TK
-185 TEMIG
+185 
-190 VVNSGNLKQLDSNKY
+190 K
-205 SELLGRGIQLYEA
+205 
-218 LHAAAVQAE
+218 
-227 KGVTALS
+227 
-234 NAADKEATS
+234 NA
-243 IQKSTEVVNEQT
+243 EVVNEQT
-255 NAFKKQEEQLKATT
+255 NALKKQEEQLKATT

-281 TATAPKIQ
+281 PAAAPKIQ

-370 AMAREGKDFKPE
+370 AMRKEGKDFKPE

-659 VREDITLYQHAIGS
+659 VREDITLYQHAIGI
-673 GTKEG
+673 GTKES

-709 LRVSQVNVKD
+709 LRVSQANVKD

-791 DSLGNKVRQL
+791 DSLGNKVRAL
-801 RAEFSRGI
+801 RREFSRGI
-809 SLGANTD
+809 SLGAD
-816 KSYEEIRRLL
+816 VSKAEAEIHRLIDI
-826 SMMRVLRALQGSLS
+826 MRYLRQMRTWLVEGQNVVGRIGS
-840 STDWREH
+840 
-847 IGRLGNYGAG
+847 IGTG
-857 HDATIANRAL
+857 HDATQAGRAL
-867 QDQRAI
+867 QDQKAT
-873 NAAQEK
+873 NAAAQEAINK
-879 TNREKEKSIDLERKH
+879 GVRRGIDLERER
-894 QQEIANSAAKVRSDL
+894 QQEIAKSAAKVRSDL
-909 VRAFEQAKNSAGGLN
+909 AAALAGANAEASKMHGTLN
-924 STMQDLKSLVM
+924 DIKSLFL
-935 QGGLVY
+935 QGGIVY
-941 GMQQFA
+941 GAQSLFNAIVQ
-947 MSVIKTGGE
+947 TGGE
-956 LEKQHIALQSILG
+956 IVQQHIALRSILG
-969 DVQNAN
+969 DVTKADELFAQ
-975 TMFSQVKQLALQ
+975 TQELALR
-987 SPFTFSELNRDVKQ
+987 SPFKFGELNRDVKQ
-1001 LAAYG
+1001 LAAFG
-1006 VEYDQLYD
+1006 VEADSLYD
-1014 TTKRLADMASGLGVS
+1014 TTKRLADIASGLGVS
-1029 FERIALAFGQVRSRG
+1029 FERLGLAYGQVKARS
-1044 WLDGKELRQISYAG
+1044 WLDGKELRQFAYAG
-1058 IPLLQKLSEYYSKR
+1058 LPLLQKITELYNSEGKNNKTNYKQSDVKEMISKR
-1072 EGRKVSTSEVKTRIS
+1072 QVS
-1087 GRGVDFE
+1087 FE
-1094 DVKNVFWEMTDAGGQ
+1094 DVQKVLWKMTDEGGQ

-1123 RFNKLKDAWEIML
+1123 QWNKLKDAWEIML
-1136 SEFASD
+1136 SRFAEGKNVIGGTFMFAIKGATDLLLTIDKLSPALLTFASVFL
-1142 SNIVGSNLKHILDLV
+1142 SKKLFGLASSRLGIGSIGRNLNDQAKIQLRNYAIEQQQLVLERKITQEIATQNVQKRAYWLADVQTQQAVMGRLALEGKLSILQMQKAVKEGLITKELIDQLV
-1157 TNLVQALHT
+1157 IMGQITARQGEIILKGGT
-1166 MAPVVVAAFSGFAL
+1166 MAAV
-1180 KRLQTSLGGGIGA
+1180 
-1193 ALLSGKASMASDIQ
+1193 M
-1207 KKVLLGEK
+1207 
-1215 TTAQELRLLATKKLI
+1215 
-1230 TSEDIKALSLAKAI
+1230 
-1244 KKVDLERMYING
+1244 N
-1256 QISRSIYKDGMTD
+1256 MT
-1269 FAGTGTF
+1269 
-1276 GSRRKLVEARQ
+1276 GSK
-1287 NGGWWN
+1287 
-1293 KAKAAFIGLQLRTN
+1293 
-1307 AYFTNLKIQFATTG
+1307 
-1321 GFWRTFALKGMS
+1321 LKGMLSFVGGWVGLTFMAVTQVISSIYNEFSAIKEKAESLQAPDSDWMKDYYDALGAKKGTTDTELKKQIDSMKQLLIKSDAYTKTIDEQIKKAKDLNEQYDILRKGVENAKNVASGDAGMIADAIGSTGGWKSGNPFNDTIEENLKDLQHSTDAYQLKLS
-1333 AFAILTAGARTMGAT
+1333 AFDEVTKSKMDSVASAILGAAGAGKT
-1348 LLAAVGGLPGLI
+1348 LEDKIRILADEGGQKWAVFQANMVKWNKNIGFSIKVLGNKAND
-1360 ITGVT
+1360 VT
-1365 MGISY
+1365 SDI
-1370 MYTKSADLTNRI
+1370 
-1382 NQTANEIEDRIKQ
+1382 NEIANDDVPKILNTIKKH
-1395 LNDFLRENDTAKVL
+1395 LGLYGNDFKNWCNRNPERFRNMLLQIMNEATWLVPQIKKKLEELTGFEFKPSGNKNSVTGKTVMQERVFENLRGNQKAYDLISSYIAEGSWYKTKNNAQSALQDLYDEMRSRQRGGASKTDIAEAKKDYETLHKAVL
-1409 SGGDIKEVDNLI
+1409 QGFGYNFIPEDKKSNKVPKVKGDKKDKE
-1421 DAYKEKLKQLE
+1421 
-1432 PYNYNNLV
+1432 
-1440 MKADEKQSH
+1440 
-1449 EERLKYLDEELKR
+1449 LDELKR
-1462 LRDAEMIAKSKM
+1462 
-1474 GNRDNY
+1474 
-1480 SDFSGAITRSN
+1480 
-1491 RNYET
+1491 
-1496 LEKTTAQNM
+1496 
-1505 SDKGMDFASARSAA
+1505 
-1519 WKGLQPYQKGDMVNP
+1519 
-1534 IKKVILKQFGDI
+1534 
-1546 SKDETM
+1546 
-1552 RLAAM
+1552 
-1557 QAMSNIFA
+1557 
-1565 SMEIPESRANMI
+1565 
-1577 RASVLQAFGIGDKDS
+1577 
-1592 WLQEEA
+1592 
-1598 KNKLSDL
+1598 
-1605 LDSIAPTIATKIRS
+1605 
-1619 GQTLNE
+1619 
-1625 AEKAKVEEL
+1625 
-1634 MQDAKRGLTGQY
+1634 
-1646 PEFEKALQAL
+1646 
-1656 LDASNFEA
+1656 
-1664 VINLVF
+1664 
-1670 KDSKFNDVQNELLGN
+1670 
-1685 LPKMPLG
+1685 
-1692 VGDPETQAK
+1692 
-1701 KQKFAQSWGKEGSWT
+1701 
-1716 KAREAANADVAAK
+1716 
-1729 KKEYEAAKKA
+1729 
-1739 KSKRQD
+1739 
-1745 ELKKE
+1745 
-1750 WQLAEQTAKEL
+1750 QL
-1761 NLFDAKKDK
+1761 
-1770 NKGPKKDSALES
+1770 
-1782 LRQQFEDFKAARQWY
+1782 EDFKAARQAY
-1797 QKYIGIG
+1797 QKLRK
-1804 NTQSE
+1804 E
-1809 AIGKVKSLFPNL
+1809 AGMSRAKAKNEVFGLYKDL
-1821 DWKKIDLS
+1821 DWKKIDLDNYS
-1829 KYMESL
+1829 GSIARLK
-1835 EAMMPGR
+1835 G
-1842 GFWNTT
+1842 GFNFDKTN
-1848 DRKKFH
+1848 DRKKFR
-1854 TQVNREKAEWQYSE
+1854 TQLDKENFEWRFSE
-1868 IDKVEWERV
+1868 ELKPEWERV
-1877 SSNFKEALEKGV
+1877 ASNFKEALEQGV

-1911 FQDGAVWDKQT
+1911 FQDGAVWDEQT

-1991 IAAIYAKY
+1991 IATIYAKY

-2005 AEEAGNYGLASRYTR
+2005 AKEAGDNGLAYRYTR

-2027 SAKTEA
+2027 SVKTEA

-2103 SGLSGVAEQRVK
+2103 AGLSGVAEQRVQ

-2129 EGERMQQEA
+2129 EGERLAQEA
-2138 NTELIEAFSNLDFDA
+2138 TTRLLDALKNSDW
-2153 VDEIVAKMLEG
+2153 DGVAKATAEVQEG
-2164 HEKEEKG
+2164 KKKAKEGENKI
-2171 DAKLKQGQKE
+2171 KEGQEE
-2181 AKAANE
+2181 AKAANK
-2187 FKESMANVSAAASK
+2187 FKKAMSAVSVAADK
-2201 INENIQS
+2201 INANIQGV
-2208 IVATFNDIK
+2208 VAAFNDIK
-2217 DTASALGVDTENDGW
+2217 DTASALGVDTESNAW
-2232 QDATAFFNSLG
+2232 QDATAFFDSLNGISNSI
-2243 GVSSSISN
+2243 SSIA
-2251 MVTSAM
+2251 TSAM
-2257 SGNVGGVLQGFVGI
+2257 SGNVGGVIQGVVGI

-2283 DAKLE
+2283 DAKQE

-2321 YKMDADT
+2321 YKMDKDT
-2328 RKRLGNVTNSYEKA
+2328 KATLKKVTDNYEK
-2342 ARGESKKSQYS
+2342 GLKLQKSGVLIGYNGPYT
-2353 SDTYTTAKK
+2353 SDTYNAAKK
-2362 SLSDPGNAYLAE
+2362 SLAEPDNAFLAE

-2391 EEGKKKKDKDKIA
+2391 EQGKKKKDKDKIA
-2404 DYKQQI
+2404 DYKQEI
-2410 KEMETTINN
+2410 KEMETTIKQL
-2419 FAKDFLKDVYGVDM
+2419 ATDFLKDIYGVDM
-2433 KAWASQLT
+2433 KSWASQLT
-2441 DAVVSAWSK
+2441 DAVVSAWEK
-2450 GEDAIDAYKKKAK
+2450 GEDAIDAYKKKARD
-2463 EMVKD
+2463 MVKD
-2468 LTKNIVSQ
+2468 LTKNILSQ
-2476 KLMEVALQ
+2476 KIMEKALE
-2484 GPLDNLTE
+2484 GPLEALTTT
-2492 IIKQKGK
+2492 IKQKGR
-2499 LEPEDVVKVA
+2499 LEPEDVVNVA
-2509 DDLYNGTNNA
+2509 DELYKQTDDA
-2519 AENITAILE
+2519 VYNITAILE
-2528 RLKNMGLDLS
+2528 SLKDRGLDLS
-2538 ENGDGSVTNGITN
+2538 ATGDGSVTNGIKN

-2575 AQVKDIGELLKM
+2575 SQVKDIGELLKM

>member
-6 VGSLWMSLGLKETVS
+6 VGNLWMSLGIKDAVS
-21 KELKNLGYSLNGT
+21 KELNRIADSMTGVDAKTKKAQESMRKLAEENLAGKNVAFLDRLKKTIGDST
-34 DDKVKELQKAL
+34 KEAKELQVVFEA
-45 KGIGNDL
+45 IR
-52 KSGDV
+52 SV
-57 DAYARGI
+57 RGGFSSL
-64 ANLSKFLKDTK
+64 NWSVG
-75 IEAKGLSTLL
+75 AKGL
-85 GSISGANV
+85 N
-93 QNLLGGEINAT
+93 E
-104 NAKKYLGIIK
+104 YYGIIMKIKDALDKLYTRGLTASGDKMWGSMTGALNVLDGISKIK
-114 EITSALSSLGRGN
+114 EDGGFFF
-127 SENTF
+127 ENFFKTDKAKAGLEDLQREIIKLQKEGM
-132 GLLSGLYRYSV
+132 GLLNKKNLDTEGLAWAAGLDDKIYKLYRAYSV
-143 LLDDIVKIKGQIKD
+143 LQDAEEKL
-157 LKETLETPAG
+157 LATTE
-167 KKHEQSIKDL
+167 KKKPVWKQDEEQAKKN
-177 IAEYTKLR
+177 AEA
-185 TEMIG
+185 
-190 VVNSGNLKQLDSNKY
+190 VN
-205 SELLGRGIQLYEA
+205 
-218 LHAAAVQAE
+218 V
-227 KGVTALS
+227 
-234 NAADKEATS
+234 
-243 IQKSTEVVNEQT
+243 QT
-255 NAFKKQEEQLKATT
+255 NALKKQEEQLKATS

-274 KSAAESK
+274 KSATESK
-281 TATAPKIQ
+281 AATAPKMQ
-289 PFVEDKGLDKMLN
+289 PFVEDKGLNKMLN
-302 DVTAAREKDAAA
+302 EATAAREKDVAA
-314 TQTQIA
+314 TQAQTSYQL
-320 YTKILNEVLD
+320 KLNEALD
-330 AFKGKASTLL
+330 AFKGKASAVI

-355 EANAAIEKMNKARAA
+355 AANVAIEKVNKERAK
-370 AMAREGKDFKPE
+370 AMKDQGKAFNPNDF
-382 NYPDPTPRI
+382 PDPTPRL

-426 KEAAKLVE
+426 ENATRLIE
-434 NFRDKLLALQNDK
+434 NFRNRLLSLQDKMFG
-447 YLTGADDAHILGAYR
+447 TGADNAHVLGMYG

-529 ISGLGGVVARM
+529 ISGLGGVVTRM
-540 EAAMSNKNGELANVD
+540 EAAMSNKNGELANID

-659 VREDITLYQHAIGS
+659 VREDIATYQHAIGT

-709 LRVSQVNVKD
+709 LRVSQANVKD

-760 ERASAEKQ
+760 ERAA
-768 RQKELNSA
+768 A

-840 STDWREH
+840 STNWREH
-847 IGRLGNYGAG
+847 LGRLGNYGAG
-857 HDATIANRAL
+857 HDATQAGRAL
-867 QDQRAI
+867 QDQKAT
-873 NAAQEK
+873 NAAAQEAINK
-879 TNREKEKSIDLERKH
+879 GIRRGIELERER
-894 QQEIANSAAKVRSDL
+894 QQEIAKSAAKVRSDL
-909 VRAFEQAKNSAGGLN
+909 AAALAGANAEASKMHGTLN
-924 STMQDLKSLVM
+924 DIKSLFL
-935 QGGLVY
+935 QGGIVY
-941 GMQQFA
+941 GAQSLFNAIVQ
-947 MSVIKTGGE
+947 TGGE
-956 LEKQHIALQSILG
+956 IVQQHIALRSILG
-969 DVQNAN
+969 DVTKADELFAQ
-975 TMFSQVKQLALQ
+975 TQELALR
-987 SPFTFSELNRDVKQ
+987 SPFKFGELNRDVKQ
-1001 LAAYG
+1001 LAAFG
-1006 VEYDQLYD
+1006 VEADSLYD
-1014 TTKRLADMASGLGVS
+1014 TTKRLADIASGLGVS
-1029 FERIALAFGQVRSRG
+1029 FERLGLAYGQVKARS
-1044 WLDGKELRQISYAG
+1044 WLDGKELRQFAYAG
-1058 IPLLQKLSEYYSKR
+1058 LPLLQKITELYNSEGKNNKTNYKQSDVKEMISKR
-1072 EGRKVSTSEVKTRIS
+1072 QVS
-1087 GRGVDFE
+1087 FE
-1094 DVKNVFWEMTDAGGQ
+1094 DVQKVLWKMTDEGGQ

-1123 RFNKLKDAWEIML
+1123 QWNKLKDAWEIML
-1136 SEFASD
+1136 SRFAEGKNVIGGTFMFAIKGATDLLLTIDKLSPALLTFASVFL
-1142 SNIVGSNLKHILDLV
+1142 SKKLFGLASSRLGIGSIGRNLNDQAKIQLRNYAIEQQQLVLERKITQEIATQNVQKRAYWLADVQTQQAVMGRLALEGKLSILQMQKAVKEGLITKELIDQLV
-1157 TNLVQALHT
+1157 IMGQITARQGEIILKGGT
-1166 MAPVVVAAFSGFAL
+1166 MAAV
-1180 KRLQTSLGGGIGA
+1180 
-1193 ALLSGKASMASDIQ
+1193 M
-1207 KKVLLGEK
+1207 
-1215 TTAQELRLLATKKLI
+1215 
-1230 TSEDIKALSLAKAI
+1230 
-1244 KKVDLERMYING
+1244 N
-1256 QISRSIYKDGMTD
+1256 MT
-1269 FAGTGTF
+1269 
-1276 GSRRKLVEARQ
+1276 GSK
-1287 NGGWWN
+1287 
-1293 KAKAAFIGLQLRTN
+1293 
-1307 AYFTNLKIQFATTG
+1307 
-1321 GFWRTFALKGMS
+1321 LKGMLSFVGGWGGLTFMAVTQVISSIYNEFS
-1333 AFAILTAGARTMGAT
+1333 AIKEKAESLQAPDSDWMKDYYDALGAKKGTTDTELKKQIDSMKQLLIKSDAYTKTIDEQIKKAKDLNEQYDILRKGVENAKNVASGDAGMIADAIGSTGGWKSGNPFNDTIEENLKDLQHSTDAYQLKLSTFDELTKSKMDSVASAILGAAGAGKTLEDKIRILADEGGQKWAIFQANMVKWNGNIAYSISGLGNRANDVTSDINEIANDDVPKILGAIRKHLGLYGNDFKKWCNQNPERFRSM
-1348 LLAAVGGLPGLI
+1348 LLQIMDEATWLVPQIKKKLEELTSFEFKPSGKKNS
-1360 ITGVT
+1360 ITGRTV
-1365 MGISY
+1365 MQERVFENLNGNQKAYDLISSY
-1370 MYTKSADLTNRI
+1370 IEEGSWYKTKNNAQSALQDLY
-1382 NQTANEIEDRIKQ
+1382 NEMKSRQKGGASKASIAEAKKDYDTLYKAVLQGFGYRFIPEDKKS
-1395 LNDFLRENDTAKVL
+1395 NKVPKNK
-1409 SGGDIKEVDNLI
+1409 GDKED
-1421 DAYKEKLKQLE
+1421 KE
-1432 PYNYNNLV
+1432 
-1440 MKADEKQSH
+1440 
-1449 EERLKYLDEELKR
+1449 LDELKR
-1462 LRDAEMIAKSKM
+1462 
-1474 GNRDNY
+1474 
-1480 SDFSGAITRSN
+1480 
-1491 RNYET
+1491 
-1496 LEKTTAQNM
+1496 
-1505 SDKGMDFASARSAA
+1505 
-1519 WKGLQPYQKGDMVNP
+1519 
-1534 IKKVILKQFGDI
+1534 
-1546 SKDETM
+1546 
-1552 RLAAM
+1552 
-1557 QAMSNIFA
+1557 
-1565 SMEIPESRANMI
+1565 
-1577 RASVLQAFGIGDKDS
+1577 
-1592 WLQEEA
+1592 
-1598 KNKLSDL
+1598 
-1605 LDSIAPTIATKIRS
+1605 
-1619 GQTLNE
+1619 
-1625 AEKAKVEEL
+1625 
-1634 MQDAKRGLTGQY
+1634 
-1646 PEFEKALQAL
+1646 
-1656 LDASNFEA
+1656 
-1664 VINLVF
+1664 
-1670 KDSKFNDVQNELLGN
+1670 
-1685 LPKMPLG
+1685 
-1692 VGDPETQAK
+1692 
-1701 KQKFAQSWGKEGSWT
+1701 
-1716 KAREAANADVAAK
+1716 
-1729 KKEYEAAKKA
+1729 
-1739 KSKRQD
+1739 
-1745 ELKKE
+1745 
-1750 WQLAEQTAKEL
+1750 QL
-1761 NLFDAKKDK
+1761 
-1770 NKGPKKDSALES
+1770 
-1782 LRQQFEDFKAARQWY
+1782 EDFKTARQTY
-1797 QKYIGIG
+1797 QKLRK
-1804 NTQSE
+1804 E
-1809 AIGKVKSLFPNL
+1809 AGMSRAKAKNEVFGLYKDL
-1821 DWKKIDLS
+1821 DWKKIDLDNYS
-1829 KYMESL
+1829 GSIARLKD
-1835 EAMMPGR
+1835 
-1842 GFWNTT
+1842 GFNFDKTN
-1848 DRKKFH
+1848 DRKKFR
-1854 TQVNREKAEWQYSE
+1854 TQLDKENFEWRFSE
-1868 IDKVEWERV
+1868 ELKPEWERV
-1877 SSNFKEALEKGV
+1877 ASNFKEALEKGV

-1911 FQDGAVWDKQT
+1911 FQDGAVWNKQT

-1944 DAKVLYKD
+1944 DAKALYKE

-2187 FKESMANVSAAASK
+2187 FKESMANVSVAASK

-2217 DTASALGVDTENDGW
+2217 DTASALGVDTESDGW

-2257 SGNVGGVLQGFVGI
+2257 SGNVGGVLQGVVGI

-2476 KLMEVALQ
+2476 KVMEVALQ

-2509 DDLYNGTNNA
+2509 EDLYNGTNDA

-2528 RLKNMGLDLS
+2528 YLKSKGLDFT
-2538 ENGDGSVTNGITN
+2538 ENGDRSVTNGIKN

>member
-6 VGSLWMSLGLKETVS
+6 VGSLWMSLGLKDAVS
-21 KELKNLGYSLNGT
+21 KELKKMADNMEVVDAKTKRAQEQLRKLAET
-34 DDKVKELQKAL
+34 DASGKGVAFLDKLKKAIGSSTKEAKELQAIFDAIRNIRGGFGALTGDFGKANLQSYADIL
-45 KGIGNDL
+45 KEIRSSMGKISFGGMSGMGEGVYAKIEAVRSAINGINKITNETFRLWDSVPKSSPKAKAEFNNIREQLAEIKNAGLGYL
-52 KSGDV
+52 KSGDFSK
-57 DAYARGI
+57 AYAW
-64 ANLSKFLKDTK
+64 ANGLDEQIGKISSSYEKFL
-75 IEAKGLSTLL
+75 A
-85 GSISGANV
+85 SGKSV
-93 QNLLGGEINAT
+93 VESLRREEGQSRKTTDAT
-104 NAKKYLGIIK
+104 N
-114 EITSALSSLGRGN
+114 
-127 SENTF
+127 
-132 GLLSGLYRYSV
+132 V
-143 LLDDIVKIKGQIKD
+143 
-157 LKETLETPAG
+157 
-167 KKHEQSIKDL
+167 
-177 IAEYTKLR
+177 
-185 TEMIG
+185 
-190 VVNSGNLKQLDSNKY
+190 
-205 SELLGRGIQLYEA
+205 
-218 LHAAAVQAE
+218 
-227 KGVTALS
+227 
-234 NAADKEATS
+234 
-243 IQKSTEVVNEQT
+243 QT
-255 NAFKKQEEQLKATT
+255 NALKKQEEQLKATS

-274 KSAAESK
+274 KNATENKAA
-281 TATAPKIQ
+281 AAPKIQ

-370 AMAREGKDFKPE
+370 AMVKEGKDFNPA

-434 NFRDKLLALQNDK
+434 NFRNKLLALQNDK

-582 AKAVAQEREFAVASK
+582 AKAVATDRNLETMEARYRRLQELISEVNRKIRELNDSAKRGFKVGADTSRVGSAISRLFEMRDKFNNADIGSKNAVA
-597 LSAKDKEAELKA
+597 ELVSEYK
-609 LSDYTKRYMTLVEE
+609 
-623 KRKVAEKAGI
+623 I
-633 SPFFKNDNGLKN
+633 LKN
-645 IKAEIDT
+645 EIGNAKSEQDKLNNAITRANKKQDRKNERQEARDNKQRLSEIKA
-652 LLERLGR
+652 
-659 VREDITLYQHAIGS
+659 A
-673 GTKEG
+673 
-678 ISFGQQGLK
+678 
-687 EANTEAEKL
+687 EA
-696 MRSITN
+696 
-702 LQNVYDT
+702 
-709 LRVSQVNVKD
+709 
-719 LIGQTPQ
+719 
-726 KQRQDDI
+726 
-733 QRRMSDY
+733 
-740 YSKLEKDSAQAAKD
+740 
-754 AAKAER
+754 
-760 ERASAEKQ
+760 
-768 RQKELNSA
+768 
-776 EKQRQNELRNTERRY
+776 RY
-791 DSLGNKVRQL
+791 DSLGNKVRSL
-801 RAEFSRGI
+801 RREFSRGI
-809 SLGANTD
+809 SLGAD
-816 KSYEEIRRLL
+816 VSKAEAEIHRLIDI
-826 SMMRVLRALQGSLS
+826 MRYLRQMRTWLVEGQNVVGRIGS
-840 STDWREH
+840 
-847 IGRLGNYGAG
+847 IGTG
-857 HDATIANRAL
+857 HDATQAGRAL
-867 QDQRAI
+867 QDQKAT
-873 NAAQEK
+873 NAAAQEAINK
-879 TNREKEKSIDLERKH
+879 GVRRGIDLERER
-894 QQEIANSAAKVRSDL
+894 QQEIAKSAAKVRSDL
-909 VRAFEQAKNSAGGLN
+909 AAALAGANAEASKMHGTLN
-924 STMQDLKSLVM
+924 DIKSLFL
-935 QGGLVY
+935 QGGIVY
-941 GMQQFA
+941 GAQSLFNAIVQ
-947 MSVIKTGGE
+947 TGGE
-956 LEKQHIALQSILG
+956 IVQQHIALRSILG
-969 DVQNAN
+969 DVTKADELFAQ
-975 TMFSQVKQLALQ
+975 TQELALR
-987 SPFTFSELNRDVKQ
+987 SPFKFGELNRDVKQ
-1001 LAAYG
+1001 LAAFG
-1006 VEYDQLYD
+1006 VEADSLYD
-1014 TTKRLADMASGLGVS
+1014 TTKRLADIASGLGVS
-1029 FERIALAFGQVRSRG
+1029 FERLGLAYGQVKARS
-1044 WLDGKELRQISYAG
+1044 WLDGKELRQFAYAG
-1058 IPLLQKLSEYYSKR
+1058 LPLLQKITELYNSEGKNNKTNYKQSDVKEMISKR
-1072 EGRKVSTSEVKTRIS
+1072 QVS
-1087 GRGVDFE
+1087 FE
-1094 DVKNVFWEMTDAGGQ
+1094 DVQKVLWKMTDEGGQ

-1123 RFNKLKDAWEIML
+1123 QWNKLKDAWEIML
-1136 SEFASD
+1136 SRFAEGKNVIGGTFMFAIKGATDLLLTIDKLSPALLTFASVFL
-1142 SNIVGSNLKHILDLV
+1142 SKKLFGLASSRLGIGSIGRNLNDQAKIQLRNYAIEQQQLVLERKITQEIATQNVQKRAYWLADVQTQQAVMGRLALEGKLSILQMQKAVKEGLITKELIDQLV
-1157 TNLVQALHT
+1157 IMGQITARQGEIILKGGT
-1166 MAPVVVAAFSGFAL
+1166 MAAV
-1180 KRLQTSLGGGIGA
+1180 
-1193 ALLSGKASMASDIQ
+1193 M
-1207 KKVLLGEK
+1207 
-1215 TTAQELRLLATKKLI
+1215 
-1230 TSEDIKALSLAKAI
+1230 
-1244 KKVDLERMYING
+1244 N
-1256 QISRSIYKDGMTD
+1256 MT
-1269 FAGTGTF
+1269 
-1276 GSRRKLVEARQ
+1276 GSK
-1287 NGGWWN
+1287 
-1293 KAKAAFIGLQLRTN
+1293 
-1307 AYFTNLKIQFATTG
+1307 
-1321 GFWRTFALKGMS
+1321 LKGMLSFVGGWVGLTFMAVTQVISSIYNEFS
-1333 AFAILTAGARTMGAT
+1333 AIKEKAESLQAPDSDWMKDYYDALGAKKGTTDTELKKQIDSMKQLLIKSDAYTKTIDEQIKKAKDLNEQYDILRKGVENAKNVASGDAGMIADAIGSTGGWKSGNPFNDTIEENLKDLQHSTDAYQLKLSTFDELTKSKMDSVASAILGAAGAGKTLEDKIRILADEGGQKWAIFQANMVKWNGNIAYSIKGLGNRANDVTSDINEIANDDVPKILGAIRKHLGLYGNDFKNWCNQNPERFRSM
-1348 LLAAVGGLPGLI
+1348 LLQIMDEATWLVPQIKKKLEELTSFEFKPSGKKNS
-1360 ITGVT
+1360 ITGRTV
-1365 MGISY
+1365 MQERVFENLNGNQKAYDLISSY
-1370 MYTKSADLTNRI
+1370 IEEGSWYKTKNNAQSALQDLY
-1382 NQTANEIEDRIKQ
+1382 NEMKSRQKGGASKASIAEAKKDYDTLYKAVLQGFGYRFIPEDKKS
-1395 LNDFLRENDTAKVL
+1395 NKVPKNK
-1409 SGGDIKEVDNLI
+1409 GDKED
-1421 DAYKEKLKQLE
+1421 KE
-1432 PYNYNNLV
+1432 
-1440 MKADEKQSH
+1440 
-1449 EERLKYLDEELKR
+1449 LDELKR
-1462 LRDAEMIAKSKM
+1462 
-1474 GNRDNY
+1474 
-1480 SDFSGAITRSN
+1480 
-1491 RNYET
+1491 
-1496 LEKTTAQNM
+1496 
-1505 SDKGMDFASARSAA
+1505 
-1519 WKGLQPYQKGDMVNP
+1519 
-1534 IKKVILKQFGDI
+1534 
-1546 SKDETM
+1546 
-1552 RLAAM
+1552 
-1557 QAMSNIFA
+1557 
-1565 SMEIPESRANMI
+1565 
-1577 RASVLQAFGIGDKDS
+1577 
-1592 WLQEEA
+1592 
-1598 KNKLSDL
+1598 
-1605 LDSIAPTIATKIRS
+1605 
-1619 GQTLNE
+1619 
-1625 AEKAKVEEL
+1625 
-1634 MQDAKRGLTGQY
+1634 
-1646 PEFEKALQAL
+1646 
-1656 LDASNFEA
+1656 
-1664 VINLVF
+1664 
-1670 KDSKFNDVQNELLGN
+1670 
-1685 LPKMPLG
+1685 
-1692 VGDPETQAK
+1692 
-1701 KQKFAQSWGKEGSWT
+1701 
-1716 KAREAANADVAAK
+1716 
-1729 KKEYEAAKKA
+1729 
-1739 KSKRQD
+1739 
-1745 ELKKE
+1745 
-1750 WQLAEQTAKEL
+1750 QL
-1761 NLFDAKKDK
+1761 
-1770 NKGPKKDSALES
+1770 
-1782 LRQQFEDFKAARQWY
+1782 EDFKAARQAY
-1797 QKYIGIG
+1797 QKLRK
-1804 NTQSE
+1804 E
-1809 AIGKVKSLFPNL
+1809 AGMSRAKAKNEVFGLYKDL
-1821 DWKKIDLS
+1821 DWKKIDLDNYS
-1829 KYMESL
+1829 GSIARLKD
-1835 EAMMPGR
+1835 
-1842 GFWNTT
+1842 GFNFDKTN
-1848 DRKKFH
+1848 DRKKFR
-1854 TQVNREKAEWQYSE
+1854 TQLDKENFEWRFSE
-1868 IDKVEWERV
+1868 ELKPEWERV
-1877 SSNFKEALEKGV
+1877 VSNFKEALEKGV

-1911 FQDGAVWDKQT
+1911 FQDGAVWNKQT

-2164 HEKEEKG
+2164 NEKGKKG

-2353 SDTYTTAKK
+2353 SDTYTTAKQ

-2419 FAKDFLKDVYGVDM
+2419 FAKDFLKDIYGVDM

-2476 KLMEVALQ
+2476 KVMEAALQ

-2492 IIKQKGK
+2492 IIKKKGK

-2538 ENGDGSVTNGITN
+2538 ENGDGSVTNGIKN

>member
-45 KGIGNDL
+45 KGIGKDL

-93 QNLLGGEINAT
+93 QNLLGGKINAT

-143 LLDDIVKIKGQIKD
+143 LLDDIVKLKGQIKD

-218 LHAAAVQAE
+218 LHATAVQAE

-243 IQKSTEVVNEQT
+243 TQKSTEAVNEQT
-255 NAFKKQEEQLKATT
+255 NALKKQEEQLKATT

-274 KSAAESK
+274 KSATESK
-281 TATAPKIQ
+281 AATAPKIQ
-289 PFVEDKGLDKMLN
+289 PFVEDKGLEKMLF
-302 DVTAAREKDAAA
+302 DTTAAREKDAAA
-314 TQTQIA
+314 TQTQIS
-320 YTKILNEVLD
+320 YQLKLNEALD
-330 AFKGKASTLL
+330 AFKGKASTVL

-355 EANAAIEKMNKARAA
+355 EANAAIEKINKARAA
-370 AMAREGKDFKPE
+370 AMAKEGKDFNSA

-447 YLTGADDAHILGAYR
+447 GTGADDAHVLGAYR
-462 KTLAMT
+462 KTWAMT

-567 LNKASTAMQAYGREK
+567 LNKASTAMQTYGREK
-582 AKAVAQEREFAVASK
+582 AKVVASDRNLETMEARYRRLQELISEVSRKIRELNDSARQGIKVGADTSRAEIAISRLMEMRDKFNNADIGSKNAVAELVSEYKILKNEIGNAKSEQDKLNNSIARENKRRDREIEKQEARDYKQLAV
-597 LSAKDKEAELKA
+597 
-609 LSDYTKRYMTLVEE
+609 V
-623 KRKVAEKAGI
+623 
-633 SPFFKNDNGLKN
+633 LKN
-645 IKAEIDT
+645 I
-652 LLERLGR
+652 
-659 VREDITLYQHAIGS
+659 
-673 GTKEG
+673 
-678 ISFGQQGLK
+678 
-687 EANTEAEKL
+687 
-696 MRSITN
+696 
-702 LQNVYDT
+702 
-709 LRVSQVNVKD
+709 
-719 LIGQTPQ
+719 
-726 KQRQDDI
+726 
-733 QRRMSDY
+733 
-740 YSKLEKDSAQAAKD
+740 
-754 AAKAER
+754 
-760 ERASAEKQ
+760 
-768 RQKELNSA
+768 
-776 EKQRQNELRNTERRY
+776 ERRY
-791 DSLGNKVRQL
+791 DSLGDKVRKL
-801 RAEFSRGI
+801 RAEFSRGV

-816 KSYEEIRRLL
+816 KAYEEIGRLL
-826 SMMRVLRALQGSLS
+826 YMMRELRSLKDS
-840 STDWREH
+840 LYSTDWRDH
-847 IGRLGNYGAG
+847 LGRLGSFGAG

-867 QDQRAI
+867 QDQKAT
-873 NAAQEK
+873 NAAAQEAINK
-879 TNREKEKSIDLERKH
+879 GIRRGIDLERER
-894 QQEIANSAAKVRSDL
+894 QQEIAKSAAKVRSDL
-909 VRAFEQAKNSAGGLN
+909 AAALAGANAEASKMHGTLN
-924 STMQDLKSLVM
+924 DIKSLFL
-935 QGGLVY
+935 QGGIVY
-941 GMQQFA
+941 GAQSLFNAIVQ
-947 MSVIKTGGE
+947 TGGE
-956 LEKQHIALQSILG
+956 IVQQHIALRSILG
-969 DVQNAN
+969 DVTKADELFAQ
-975 TMFSQVKQLALQ
+975 TQELALR
-987 SPFTFSELNRDVKQ
+987 SPFKFGELNRDVKQ
-1001 LAAYG
+1001 LAAFG
-1006 VEYDQLYD
+1006 VEADSLYD
-1014 TTKRLADMASGLGVS
+1014 TTKRLADIASGLGVS
-1029 FERIALAFGQVRSRG
+1029 FERLGLAYGQVKARS
-1044 WLDGKELRQISYAG
+1044 WLDGKELRQFAYAG
-1058 IPLLQKLSEYYSKR
+1058 LPLLQKITELYNSEGKNNKTNYKQSDVKEMISKR
-1072 EGRKVSTSEVKTRIS
+1072 QVS
-1087 GRGVDFE
+1087 FE
-1094 DVKNVFWEMTDAGGQ
+1094 DVQKVLWKMTDEGGQ

-1123 RFNKLKDAWEIML
+1123 QWNKLKDAWEIML
-1136 SEFASD
+1136 SRFAEGKNVIGGTFMFAIKGATDLLLTIDKLSPALLTFASVFL
-1142 SNIVGSNLKHILDLV
+1142 SKKLFGLASSRLGIGSIGRNLNDQAKIQLRNYAIEQQQLVLERKITQEIATQNVQKRAYWLADVQTQQAVMGRLALEGKLSILQMQKAVREGLITKELIDQLV
-1157 TNLVQALHT
+1157 IMGQITARQGEIILKGGT
-1166 MAPVVVAAFSGFAL
+1166 MAAV
-1180 KRLQTSLGGGIGA
+1180 
-1193 ALLSGKASMASDIQ
+1193 M
-1207 KKVLLGEK
+1207 
-1215 TTAQELRLLATKKLI
+1215 
-1230 TSEDIKALSLAKAI
+1230 
-1244 KKVDLERMYING
+1244 N
-1256 QISRSIYKDGMTD
+1256 MT
-1269 FAGTGTF
+1269 
-1276 GSRRKLVEARQ
+1276 GSK
-1287 NGGWWN
+1287 
-1293 KAKAAFIGLQLRTN
+1293 
-1307 AYFTNLKIQFATTG
+1307 
-1321 GFWRTFALKGMS
+1321 LKGMLSFVGGWVGLTFMAVTQVISSIYNEFSAIKEKAESLQAPDSDWMKDYYDALGAKKGTTDTELKKQIDSMKQLLIKSDAYTKTIDEQIKKAKDLNEQYDILRKGVENAKNVASGDAGMIADAIGSTGGWKSGNPFNDTIEENLKDLQHSTDAYQLKLS
-1333 AFAILTAGARTMGAT
+1333 AFDEVTKSKMDSVASAILGAAGAGKT
-1348 LLAAVGGLPGLI
+1348 LEDKIRILADEGGQKWAVFQANMVKWNKNIGFSIKVLGNKAND
-1360 ITGVT
+1360 VT
-1365 MGISY
+1365 SDI
-1370 MYTKSADLTNRI
+1370 
-1382 NQTANEIEDRIKQ
+1382 NEIANDDVPKILNTIKKH
-1395 LNDFLRENDTAKVL
+1395 LGLYGNDFKNWCNRNPERFRNMLLQIMNEATWLVPQIKKKLEELTGFEFKPSGNKNSVTGKTVMQERVFENLRGNQKAYDLISSYIAEGSWYKTKNNAQSALQDLYNEMKSRQKGGASKASIAEAKKDYETLHKAVL
-1409 SGGDIKEVDNLI
+1409 QGFGYNFIPEDKKSNKVPKNKGDKKDKE
-1421 DAYKEKLKQLE
+1421 
-1432 PYNYNNLV
+1432 
-1440 MKADEKQSH
+1440 
-1449 EERLKYLDEELKR
+1449 LDELKR
-1462 LRDAEMIAKSKM
+1462 
-1474 GNRDNY
+1474 
-1480 SDFSGAITRSN
+1480 
-1491 RNYET
+1491 
-1496 LEKTTAQNM
+1496 
-1505 SDKGMDFASARSAA
+1505 
-1519 WKGLQPYQKGDMVNP
+1519 
-1534 IKKVILKQFGDI
+1534 
-1546 SKDETM
+1546 
-1552 RLAAM
+1552 
-1557 QAMSNIFA
+1557 
-1565 SMEIPESRANMI
+1565 
-1577 RASVLQAFGIGDKDS
+1577 
-1592 WLQEEA
+1592 
-1598 KNKLSDL
+1598 
-1605 LDSIAPTIATKIRS
+1605 
-1619 GQTLNE
+1619 
-1625 AEKAKVEEL
+1625 
-1634 MQDAKRGLTGQY
+1634 
-1646 PEFEKALQAL
+1646 
-1656 LDASNFEA
+1656 
-1664 VINLVF
+1664 
-1670 KDSKFNDVQNELLGN
+1670 
-1685 LPKMPLG
+1685 
-1692 VGDPETQAK
+1692 
-1701 KQKFAQSWGKEGSWT
+1701 
-1716 KAREAANADVAAK
+1716 
-1729 KKEYEAAKKA
+1729 
-1739 KSKRQD
+1739 
-1745 ELKKE
+1745 
-1750 WQLAEQTAKEL
+1750 QL
-1761 NLFDAKKDK
+1761 
-1770 NKGPKKDSALES
+1770 
-1782 LRQQFEDFKAARQWY
+1782 EDFKAARQAY
-1797 QKYIGIG
+1797 QKLRK
-1804 NTQSE
+1804 E
-1809 AIGKVKSLFPNL
+1809 AGMSRAKAKNEVFGLYKDL
-1821 DWKKIDLS
+1821 DWKKIDLDNYS
-1829 KYMESL
+1829 GSIARLKD
-1835 EAMMPGR
+1835 
-1842 GFWNTT
+1842 GFNFDKTN
-1848 DRKKFH
+1848 DRKKFR
-1854 TQVNREKAEWQYSE
+1854 TQLDKENFEWRFSE
-1868 IDKVEWERV
+1868 ELKPEWERV
-1877 SSNFKEALEKGV
+1877 ASNFKEALEKGV

-1911 FQDGAVWDKQT
+1911 FQDGAVWDEQT

-2005 AEEAGNYGLASRYTR
+2005 AKEAGDNGLAYRYTR

-2103 SGLSGVAEQRVK
+2103 AGLSGVAEQRVQ

-2129 EGERMQQEA
+2129 EGERLAQEA
-2138 NTELIEAFSNLDFDA
+2138 TTRLLDALKNSDW
-2153 VDEIVAKMLEG
+2153 DGVAKATAEVQEG
-2164 HEKEEKG
+2164 KKKAKEGENKI
-2171 DAKLKQGQKE
+2171 KEGQEE
-2181 AKAANE
+2181 AKAANK
-2187 FKESMANVSAAASK
+2187 FKKAMSAVSVAADK
-2201 INENIQS
+2201 INANIQGV
-2208 IVATFNDIK
+2208 VAAFNDIK
-2217 DTASALGVDTENDGW
+2217 DTASALGVDTESNAW
-2232 QDATAFFNSLG
+2232 QDATAFFDSLNGISNSI
-2243 GVSSSISN
+2243 SSIA
-2251 MVTSAM
+2251 TSAM
-2257 SGNVGGVLQGFVGI
+2257 SGNVGGVIQGVVGI

-2283 DAKLE
+2283 DAKQE

-2321 YKMDADT
+2321 YKMDKDT
-2328 RKRLGNVTNSYEKA
+2328 KATLKKVTDNYEK
-2342 ARGESKKSQYS
+2342 GQKLQKSGVLIGYNGPYT
-2353 SDTYTTAKK
+2353 SDTYNAAKK
-2362 SLSDPGNAYLAE
+2362 SLAEPDNAFLAE

-2391 EEGKKKKDKDKIA
+2391 EQGKKKKDKDKIA
-2404 DYKQQI
+2404 DYKQEI
-2410 KEMETTINN
+2410 KEMETTIKQL
-2419 FAKDFLKDVYGVDM
+2419 ATDFLKDIYGVDI
-2433 KAWASQLT
+2433 KSWASQLT
-2441 DAVVSAWSK
+2441 DAVVSAWGK
-2450 GEDAIDAYKKKAK
+2450 GEDAIDAYKKKARD
-2463 EMVKD
+2463 MVKD
-2468 LTKNIVSQ
+2468 LTKNILSQ
-2476 KLMEVALQ
+2476 KIMETALE
-2484 GPLDNLTE
+2484 GPLEALTTT
-2492 IIKQKGK
+2492 IKQKGR
-2499 LEPEDVVKVA
+2499 LEPEDVVNVA
-2509 DDLYNGTNNA
+2509 DELYKQTDDA
-2519 AENITAILE
+2519 VYNITAILE
-2528 RLKNMGLDLS
+2528 SLKDKGLDLS
-2538 ENGDGSVTNGITN
+2538 ATGDSSLTNGIKN

>member
-6 VGSLWMSLGLKETVS
+6 VGSLWMSLGLKDAVS
-21 KELKNLGYSLNGT
+21 KELKKMADNMEVVDAKTKRAQEQLRKLAET
-34 DDKVKELQKAL
+34 DASGKGVAFLDKLKKAIGSSTKEAKELQAIFDAIRNIRGGFGALTGDFGKANLQSYADIL
-45 KGIGNDL
+45 KEIRSSMGKISFGGMSGMGEGVYAKIEAVRSAINGINKITNETFRLWDSVPKSSPKAKAEFNNIREQLAEIKNAGLGYL
-52 KSGDV
+52 KSGDFSK
-57 DAYARGI
+57 AYAW
-64 ANLSKFLKDTK
+64 ANGLDEQIGKISSSYEKFL
-75 IEAKGLSTLL
+75 A
-85 GSISGANV
+85 SGKSV
-93 QNLLGGEINAT
+93 VESLRREEGQSRKTTDAT
-104 NAKKYLGIIK
+104 N
-114 EITSALSSLGRGN
+114 
-127 SENTF
+127 
-132 GLLSGLYRYSV
+132 V
-143 LLDDIVKIKGQIKD
+143 
-157 LKETLETPAG
+157 
-167 KKHEQSIKDL
+167 
-177 IAEYTKLR
+177 
-185 TEMIG
+185 
-190 VVNSGNLKQLDSNKY
+190 
-205 SELLGRGIQLYEA
+205 
-218 LHAAAVQAE
+218 
-227 KGVTALS
+227 
-234 NAADKEATS
+234 
-243 IQKSTEVVNEQT
+243 QT
-255 NAFKKQEEQLKATT
+255 NALKKQEEQLKATS

-274 KSAAESK
+274 KNATENKAA
-281 TATAPKIQ
+281 AAPKIQ

-370 AMAREGKDFKPE
+370 AMVKEGKDFNPA

-434 NFRDKLLALQNDK
+434 NFRNKLLALQNDK

-659 VREDITLYQHAIGS
+659 VRENITLYQHAIGT

-760 ERASAEKQ
+760 ERAA
-768 RQKELNSA
+768 A

-791 DSLGNKVRQL
+791 DSLGNKVRAL
-801 RAEFSRGI
+801 RREFSRGI
-809 SLGANTD
+809 SLGAD
-816 KSYEEIRRLL
+816 VSKAEAEIHRLIDI
-826 SMMRVLRALQGSLS
+826 MRYLRQMRTWLVEGQNVVGRIGS
-840 STDWREH
+840 
-847 IGRLGNYGAG
+847 IGTG
-857 HDATIANRAL
+857 HDATQAGRAL
-867 QDQRAI
+867 QDQKAT
-873 NAAQEK
+873 NAAAQEAINK
-879 TNREKEKSIDLERKH
+879 GVRRGIDLERER
-894 QQEIANSAAKVRSDL
+894 QQEIAKSAAKVRSDL
-909 VRAFEQAKNSAGGLN
+909 AAALAGANAEASKMHGTLN
-924 STMQDLKSLVM
+924 DIKSLFL
-935 QGGLVY
+935 QGGIVY
-941 GMQQFA
+941 GAQSLFNAIVQ
-947 MSVIKTGGE
+947 TGGE
-956 LEKQHIALQSILG
+956 IVQQHIALRSILG
-969 DVQNAN
+969 DVTKADELFAQ
-975 TMFSQVKQLALQ
+975 TQELALR
-987 SPFTFSELNRDVKQ
+987 SPFKFGELNRDVKQ
-1001 LAAYG
+1001 LAAFG
-1006 VEYDQLYD
+1006 VEADSLYD
-1014 TTKRLADMASGLGVS
+1014 TTKRLADIASGLGVS
-1029 FERIALAFGQVRSRG
+1029 FERLGLAYGQVKARS
-1044 WLDGKELRQISYAG
+1044 WLDGKELRQFAYAG
-1058 IPLLQKLSEYYSKR
+1058 LPLLQKITELYNSEGKNNKTNYKQSDVKEMISKR
-1072 EGRKVSTSEVKTRIS
+1072 QVS
-1087 GRGVDFE
+1087 FE
-1094 DVKNVFWEMTDAGGQ
+1094 DVQKVLWKMTDEGGQ

-1123 RFNKLKDAWEIML
+1123 QWNKLKDAWEIML
-1136 SEFASD
+1136 SRFAEGKNVIGGTFMFAIKGATDLLLTIDKLSPALLTFASVFL
-1142 SNIVGSNLKHILDLV
+1142 SKKLFGLASSRLGIGSIGRNLNDQAKIQLRNYAIEQQQLVLERKITQEIATQNVQKRAYWLADVQTQQAVMGRLALEGKLSILQMQKAVKEGLITKELIDQLV
-1157 TNLVQALHT
+1157 IMGQITARQGEIILKGGT
-1166 MAPVVVAAFSGFAL
+1166 MAAV
-1180 KRLQTSLGGGIGA
+1180 
-1193 ALLSGKASMASDIQ
+1193 M
-1207 KKVLLGEK
+1207 
-1215 TTAQELRLLATKKLI
+1215 
-1230 TSEDIKALSLAKAI
+1230 
-1244 KKVDLERMYING
+1244 N
-1256 QISRSIYKDGMTD
+1256 MT
-1269 FAGTGTF
+1269 
-1276 GSRRKLVEARQ
+1276 GSK
-1287 NGGWWN
+1287 
-1293 KAKAAFIGLQLRTN
+1293 
-1307 AYFTNLKIQFATTG
+1307 
-1321 GFWRTFALKGMS
+1321 LKGMLSFVGGWVGLTFMAVTQVISSIYNEFS
-1333 AFAILTAGARTMGAT
+1333 AIKEKAESLQAPDSDWMKDYYDALGAKKGTTDTELKKQIDSMKQLLIKSDAYTKTIDEQIKKAKDLNEQYDILRKGVENAKNVASGDAGMIADAIGSTGGWKSGNPFNDTIEENLKDLQHSTDAYQLKLSTFDELTKSKMDSVASAILGAAGAGKTLEDKIRILADEGGQKWAIFQANMVKWNGNIAYSIKGLGNRANDVTSDINEIANDDVPKILGAIRKHLGLYGNDFKNWCNQNPERFRSM
-1348 LLAAVGGLPGLI
+1348 LLQIMDEATWLVPQIKKKLEELTSFEFKPSGKKNS
-1360 ITGVT
+1360 ITGRTV
-1365 MGISY
+1365 MQERVFENLNGNQKAYDLISSY
-1370 MYTKSADLTNRI
+1370 IEEGSWYKTKNNAQSALQDLY
-1382 NQTANEIEDRIKQ
+1382 NEMKSRQKGGASKASIAEAKKDYDTLYKAVLQGFGYRFIPEDKKS
-1395 LNDFLRENDTAKVL
+1395 NKVPKNN
-1409 SGGDIKEVDNLI
+1409 GDKED
-1421 DAYKEKLKQLE
+1421 KE
-1432 PYNYNNLV
+1432 
-1440 MKADEKQSH
+1440 
-1449 EERLKYLDEELKR
+1449 LDELKR
-1462 LRDAEMIAKSKM
+1462 
-1474 GNRDNY
+1474 
-1480 SDFSGAITRSN
+1480 
-1491 RNYET
+1491 
-1496 LEKTTAQNM
+1496 
-1505 SDKGMDFASARSAA
+1505 
-1519 WKGLQPYQKGDMVNP
+1519 
-1534 IKKVILKQFGDI
+1534 
-1546 SKDETM
+1546 
-1552 RLAAM
+1552 
-1557 QAMSNIFA
+1557 
-1565 SMEIPESRANMI
+1565 
-1577 RASVLQAFGIGDKDS
+1577 
-1592 WLQEEA
+1592 
-1598 KNKLSDL
+1598 
-1605 LDSIAPTIATKIRS
+1605 
-1619 GQTLNE
+1619 
-1625 AEKAKVEEL
+1625 
-1634 MQDAKRGLTGQY
+1634 
-1646 PEFEKALQAL
+1646 
-1656 LDASNFEA
+1656 
-1664 VINLVF
+1664 
-1670 KDSKFNDVQNELLGN
+1670 
-1685 LPKMPLG
+1685 
-1692 VGDPETQAK
+1692 
-1701 KQKFAQSWGKEGSWT
+1701 
-1716 KAREAANADVAAK
+1716 
-1729 KKEYEAAKKA
+1729 
-1739 KSKRQD
+1739 
-1745 ELKKE
+1745 
-1750 WQLAEQTAKEL
+1750 QL
-1761 NLFDAKKDK
+1761 
-1770 NKGPKKDSALES
+1770 
-1782 LRQQFEDFKAARQWY
+1782 EDFKAARQAY
-1797 QKYIGIG
+1797 QKLRK
-1804 NTQSE
+1804 E
-1809 AIGKVKSLFPNL
+1809 AGMSRAKAKNEVFGLYKDL
-1821 DWKKIDLS
+1821 DWKKIDLDNYS
-1829 KYMESL
+1829 GSIARLKD
-1835 EAMMPGR
+1835 
-1842 GFWNTT
+1842 GFNFDKTN
-1848 DRKKFH
+1848 DRKKFR
-1854 TQVNREKAEWQYSE
+1854 TQLDKENFEWRFSE
-1868 IDKVEWERV
+1868 ELKPEWERV
-1877 SSNFKEALEKGV
+1877 VSNFKEALEKGV

-1911 FQDGAVWDKQT
+1911 FQDGAVWNKQT

-2164 HEKEEKG
+2164 NEKEKKG

-2362 SLSDPGNAYLAE
+2362 SLSAPGNAYLAE

-2419 FAKDFLKDVYGVDM
+2419 FAKDFLKDIYGVDM

-2476 KLMEVALQ
+2476 KVMEAALQ

-2492 IIKQKGK
+2492 IIKKKGK

-2538 ENGDGSVTNGITN
+2538 ENGDGSVTNGIKN